1 MRNYLHQRSKSL
13 LAFAVGL
20 TILSSSFAGEVYADE
35 EFYYQGSDL
44 ATADG
49 KTTWN
54 DDTQTATL
62 HADRSINSNLNWS
75 YYTFGINSH
84 SFSDGIH
91 DHLGTGQFA
100 SLGTTKN
107 INPYDYY
114 DVNFSNNSYTV
125 AGELD
130 VKNVDGKEIIT
141 PMHNLTLSGD
151 IIATLNNKLAVQNLA
166 KLEITKGTYG
176 LDVTYGYKTGTET
189 GTEIANGGLYLSNI
203 KNVDISGTVSAIYS
217 DARGNVSLSNI
228 GTLKLASNINRVSE
242 HKGSLPAT
250 EDNTITC
257 HYGSIV
263 NINAKDTTITS
274 TGRAILATAH
284 NVDNINVLETSWG
297 TDTPWPQVNI
307 NSDTLTIKA
316 ATSGPTAAA
325 VYSDTGAIVN
335 LGSADKKIKILKFDQ
350 YQDEQGKKIYANMNL
365 YSNGYIYEEN
375 NANRYNRYSGTI
387 AAGKTADDYILHQSQ
402 INVYAENAEFNAN
415 TNAINARNNA
425 LINVNADNAVI
436 NNNYGNVATVSSSG
450 GSTVTLTS
458 DDLTITNHNTNYL
471 KDADVI
477 DAKDAKVAIGSGGVV
492 NPSRQDLVEDYSG
505 TVDKAGDIIINAN
518 KKLTVDGNIIIDAKP
533 GTAAGNSI
541 SINKDNTTALVNIT
555 GDIYTNNGN
564 EVHLSLG
571 DGSAAGQN
579 GNAAGRQAARSTLT
593 GAILDAA
600 STATGFSFSNANFSE
615 KGTNLTMN
623 SAAWNVTADSEVAN
637 VVMDGNSII
646 DLTQRN
652 EATTVDMAG
661 SSTHDHNFQKLKIN
675 NLSGNGTIKIDYDD
689 SRTSTDGSTADKLF
703 INNHS
708 GTHCLYLNEVNGAA
722 KLTGKAEDTVLVSVV
737 NEKGD
742 FKAASDDNL
751 TWNIYALNKKD
762 SATEGYTTDWYLAKN
777 TNPTPPPKGPT
788 RAEAGTIKAHNMSY
802 YLWRDQSER
811 LTERLGITCFDE
823 ERAGVW
829 TRMSNSSISGSGIY
843 GSDAK
848 VKTYTIGYDFKHN
861 SDEQLT
867 AADAKKT
874 RDFSGL
880 AFTYIKGSSSMNGY
894 QVSDALQVAGG
905 RSDIRGG
912 ALTAYHT
919 HTSKSGSYADYV
931 LRYSSYDND
940 FKLDG
945 VNGSAKSHGL
955 QASAEYGHR
964 LENDHGLFVTPNAQ
978 LMLGRLYNKTF
989 TTSNGVH
996 VANDH
1001 LNSAILSMG
1010 VDVGQTLGDQ
1020 SQVYAKVRYNT
1031 ELGDRVSAA
1040 FYKNDASAFCNG
1052 DSNGS
1057 WWEYGLG
1064 FDLKAGHASH
1074 LFMDAER
1081 AGGSG
1086 FSKDWSWRIGA
1097 RFDF

>member
-20 TILSSSFAGEVYADE
+20 TILSSSFAGEVEAATRE

-44 ATADG
+44 ATDDG
-49 KTTWN
+49 ATTWDN
-54 DDTQTATL
+54 KNKTATL
-62 HADRSINSNLNWS
+62 HADRSIYRSFEWS
-75 YYTFGINSH
+75 YNTFGINSH
-84 SFSDGIH
+84 ADSNGLSYA
-91 DHLGTGQFA
+91 QFA
-100 SLGTTKN
+100 SLGTTK
-107 INPYDYY
+107 YFD
-114 DVNFSNNSYTV
+114 SHSYTV
-125 AGELD
+125 DGEVE
-130 VKNVDGKEIIT
+130 VKFDGEKET
-141 PMHNLTLSGD
+141 KNPKFKLTLFGD
-151 IIATLNNKLAVQNLA
+151 IIASLTKNLTVKNLSELN
-166 KLEITKGTYG
+166 ITNGTYG
-176 LDVTYGYKTGTET
+176 LDSNYGNDNTE
-189 GTEIANGGLYLSNI
+189 GGLYLDNI
-203 KNVDISGTVSAIYS
+203 TKVNISGTVSAIYS
-217 DARGNVSLSNI
+217 DTRGKIELNNI
-228 GTLKLASNINRVSE
+228 GTLNLASNINRVSE
-242 HKGSLPAT
+242 YRGLLPAT

-257 HYGSIV
+257 GYGSIV
-263 NINAKDTTITS
+263 NIDAQNTTITS

-284 NVDNINVLETSWG
+284 NIDKINEYEDGNWETN
-297 TDTPWPQVNI
+297 TPWPQVNI
-307 NSDTLTIKA
+307 NSETLTIAA

-335 LGSADKKIKILKFDQ
+335 LGSADKKIQQLTFVKDA
-350 YQDEQGKKIYANMNL
+350 GANMNL
-365 YSNGYIYEEN
+365 YSSSYIYKLEKTGT
-375 NANRYNRYSGTI
+375 YDRYSDTI
-387 AAGKTADDYILHQSQ
+387 PTVNYKQENLHQSQ

-436 NNNYGNVATVSSSG
+436 NSNYGNVATVSSSG

-458 DDLTITNHNTNYL
+458 DDLAITNNNTNYL
-471 KDADVI
+471 KDAQVVA
-477 DAKDAKVAIGSGGVV
+477 AKKAKVAIGSGGIV
-492 NPSRQDLVEDYSG
+492 NPSRQDLVEDYGG
-505 TVDKAGDIIINAN
+505 TVDNAGDLIINAN
-518 KKLTVDGNIIIDAKP
+518 KKLTVDGNIIIDAQSA
-533 GTAAGNSI
+533 TAAGNSI

-555 GDIYTNNGN
+555 GDIYTNKGN
-564 EVHLSLG
+564 EVHLTLG

-579 GNAAGRQAARSTLT
+579 GSTAGRQAGRSTLT
-593 GAILDAA
+593 GTILDAA
-600 STATGFSFSNANFSE
+600 STAANFSFSDTSFSK
-615 KGTNLTMN
+615 KGTNLKMN
-623 SAAWNVTADSEVAN
+623 SATWNVTADSEVAK
-637 VVMDGNSII
+637 VEMTGSSII

-652 EATTVDMAG
+652 ETATVDMAG
-661 SSTHDHNFQKLKIN
+661 SSTIGRTHDHDFQKLKIN
-675 NLSGNGTIKIDYDD
+675 NLSGSGTIRMDYDD
-689 SRTSTDGSTADKLF
+689 SQSSTDGSTADKLF
-703 INNHS
+703 INTHS
-708 GTHCLYLNEVNGAA
+708 GTHCLYLNEVTGATS
-722 KLTGKAEDTVLVSVV
+722 LTGNAKDTVLVSVV
-737 NEKGD
+737 NESGD

-751 TWNIYALNKKD
+751 TWNIYTLNKKD
-762 SATEGYTTDWYLAKN
+762 STTEGYTTDWYLAKN
-777 TNPTPPPKGPT
+777 TNPTPAPQGPT
-788 RAEAGTIKAHNMSY
+788 RAEAGTLKAHNMSY

-811 LTERLGITCFDE
+811 LTKRLGITCFDE

-829 TRMSNSSISGSGIY
+829 TKMSNSSISGSGIY

-919 HTSKSGSYADYV
+919 HTSQSGSYADYV

-945 VNGSAKSHGL
+945 ANGSAKSHGL
-955 QASAEYGHR
+955 QASAEYGWR
-964 LENDHGLFVTPNAQ
+964 LENDRGLFVAPNAQ
-978 LMLGRLYNKTF
+978 LTLGRLYNKAF

-996 VANDH
+996 VASDH

>member
-1 MRNYLHQRSKSL
+1 MKNYLHQRSKSL

-35 EFYYQGSDL
+35 GYIDWNDL
-44 ATADG
+44 KNDSN
-49 KTTWN
+49 TTWTEDKTYYEGGDLKLTKN
-54 DDTQTATL
+54 NVTLNENKNISSNGNISLADDNTNSYIVAGATK
-62 HADRSINSNLNWS
+62 SIDLTFQGDIWSTCDNEMTIKNLN
-75 YYTFGINSH
+75 T
-84 SFSDGIH
+84 
-91 DHLGTGQFA
+91 LQ
-100 SLGTTKN
+100 
-107 INPYDYY
+107 
-114 DVNFSNNSYTV
+114 
-125 AGELD
+125 
-130 VKNVDGKEIIT
+130 IT
-141 PMHNLTLSGD
+141 N
-151 IIATLNNKLAVQNLA
+151 
-166 KLEITKGTYG
+166 GTYG
-176 LDVTYGYKTGTET
+176 LLANFGNWRGERWTNTEN
-189 GTEIANGGLYLSNI
+189 NGGIHLSDI
-203 KNVDISGTVSAIYS
+203 TTVDISTTKRAIC
-217 DARGNVSLSNI
+217 SNI
-228 GTLKLASNINRVSE
+228 LGKIDLNNITNLKLASEN
-242 HKGSLPAT
+242 
-250 EDNTITC
+250 NTIYC
-257 HYGSIV
+257 GYGGLVDIS
-263 NINAKDTTITS
+263 AKNTTITS
-274 TGRAILATAH
+274 NGRAILASTGNAKTIYTWH
-284 NVDNINVLETSWG
+284 DGSLET
-297 TDTPWPQVNI
+297 DCPLPVVNI
-307 NSDTLTIKA
+307 KTDTLTIAA
-316 ATSGPTAAA
+316 ATSGKTAAA
-325 VYSDTGAIVN
+325 VYSDPGATIN
-335 LGSADKKIKILKFDQ
+335 LGSADKKIKQLTFVKDA
-350 YQDEQGKKIYANMNL
+350 GANMNL
-365 YSNGYIYEEN
+365 YSDSHIYEDQRYTQYDSN
-375 NANRYNRYSGTI
+375 NPYAYYGRYSDNLPNDE
-387 AAGKTADDYILHQSQ
+387 TAQYYKLYQSQ

-415 TNAINARNNA
+415 TNAINAYNKA
-425 LINVNADNAVI
+425 LIYVNADTATI
-436 NNNYGNVATVSSSG
+436 NSKYATVVAG
-450 GSTVTLTS
+450 AGATVTIEGK
-458 DDLTITNHNTNYL
+458 DLTINNTNCL
-471 KDADVI
+471 NNAQVVD
-477 DAKDAKVAIGSGGVV
+477 DAKVAIGSGGLL
-492 NPSRQDLVEDYSG
+492 NPSEYGDTSVN
-505 TVDKAGDIIINAN
+505 AGDIVINAN
-518 KKLTVDGNIIIDAKP
+518 NKLTINGNIVINANPDA
-533 GTAAGNSI
+533 AAGNSI

-579 GNAAGRQAARSTLT
+579 GSTAGRQAGRSTLT

-600 STATGFSFSNANFSE
+600 STAANFSFSDTSFSE
-615 KGTNLTMN
+615 KGTNLKLN
-623 SAAWNVTADSEVAN
+623 SATWNVTADSEVAK
-637 VVMDGNSII
+637 VDMTGSSII
-646 DLTQRN
+646 DLTQHN

-661 SSTHDHNFQKLKIN
+661 SSTRDHSFQKLKIN
-675 NLSGNGTIKIDYDD
+675 NLSGSGTIKMDYDD

-708 GTHCLYLNEVNGAA
+708 GTHCLYLNEVNGTAT
-722 KLTGKAEDTVLVSVV
+722 LTGKAEDTVLVSVV
-737 NEKGD
+737 NESGD

-751 TWNIYALNKKD
+751 TWNIYSLNSKE
-762 SATEGYTTDWYLAKN
+762 STTEGYKTDWYLTKN
-777 TNPTPPPKGPT
+777 TNPTPSTQGPT
-788 RAEAGTIKAHNMSY
+788 RAEASTLKAHNMSY

-811 LTERLGITCFDE
+811 LTKRLGITCFDE

-829 TRMSNSSISGSGIY
+829 TKMSNSSISGSGIY

-867 AADAKKT
+867 TADAKKT

-919 HTSKSGSYADYV
+919 HTSQSGSYADYV

-978 LMLGRLYNKTF
+978 LTLGRLYNKAF
-989 TTSNGVH
+989 TISNGVH
-996 VANDH
+996 VASDH

-1010 VDVGQTLGDQ
+1010 VDVGQNIGEQ

-1040 FYKNDASAFCNG
+1040 FYQGDASAFCNG

>member
-20 TILSSSFAGEVYADE
+20 TILSSSFAGEVYADDCY
-35 EFYYQGSDL
+35 FSGSDMYN
-44 ATADG
+44 DG
-49 KTTWN
+49 TTNW
-54 DDTQTATL
+54 DEETQTATL
-62 HADRSINSNLNWS
+62 TDNKTVGFLYHYSKTWGSQSANNDKQGQCASLVS
-75 YYTFGINSH
+75 YY
-84 SFSDGIH
+84 
-91 DHLGTGQFA
+91 
-100 SLGTTKN
+100 
-107 INPYDYY
+107 NPYNVVGAD
-114 DVNFSNNSYTV
+114 NKLIKF
-125 AGELD
+125 EL
-130 VKNVDGKEIIT
+130 G
-141 PMHNLTLSGD
+141 GD
-151 IIATLNNKLAVQNLA
+151 IIAIQNNKLTVD
-166 KLEITKGTYG
+166 KLDTLTITNGTYG
-176 LDVTYGYKTGTET
+176 LFANYGYKTET
-189 GTEIANGGLYLSNI
+189 DTGKGGLYLSNI
-203 KNVDISGTVSAIYS
+203 KNVDISGTLSAIYS
-217 DARGNVSLSNI
+217 DVKGNVTLSNI
-228 GTLKLASNINRVSE
+228 GTLNLKSDFTHALEDYGKN
-242 HKGSLPAT
+242 LTAT
-250 EDNTITC
+250 EDNTIIC
-257 HYGSIV
+257 DYGSIV
-263 NINAKDTTITS
+263 NINVKDTTITS

-492 NPSRQDLVEDYSG
+492 NPSRQDLVEDYGG

-593 GAILDAA
+593 GAILDTA

-675 NLSGNGTIKIDYDD
+675 NLSGNGTIKMDYDD

-708 GTHCLYLNEVNGAA
+708 GTHCLYLNEVNGVAT
-722 KLTGKAEDTVLVSVV
+722 LTGSAENTVLVSVV
-737 NEKGD
+737 HENGD

-751 TWNIYALNKKD
+751 SWNIYELNKKQ
-762 SATEGYTTDWYLAKN
+762 STTTGYNIDWYLAKN
-777 TNPTPPPKGPT
+777 TNPTPAPQGPT
-788 RAEAGTIKAHNMSY
+788 RAEAATLKAHNMSY

-880 AFTYIKGSSSMNGY
+880 AFTYTKGSSSMNGY

-919 HTSKSGSYADYV
+919 HTSQSGSYADYV

-955 QASAEYGHR
+955 QASAEYGCR

-978 LMLGRLYNKTF
+978 FTLGRLYNKAF

-996 VANDH
+996 VASDH

>member
-20 TILSSSFAGEVYADE
+20 AILSSSLAGEVYAAE
-35 EFYYQGSDL
+35 CYYYGSDL
-44 ATADG
+44 ATDDST
-49 KTTWN
+49 TTW
-54 DDTQTATL
+54 DDETQTATL
-62 HADRSINSNLNWS
+62 HADRSIDRAFNYS
-75 YYTFGINSH
+75 YNFGSQTH
-84 SFSDGIH
+84 
-91 DHLGTGQFA
+91 TEGQFV
-100 SLGTTKN
+100 SLAGY
-107 INPYDYY
+107 NP
-114 DVNFSNNSYTV
+114 YTV
-125 AGELD
+125 AGATGKEKLTLYGD
-130 VKNVDGKEIIT
+130 IMSVMDNNVTVKNLDTLQIT
-141 PMHNLTLSGD
+141 N
-151 IIATLNNKLAVQNLA
+151 
-166 KLEITKGTYG
+166 GTYG
-176 LDVTYGYKTGTET
+176 LDASFGNDRGPVFTNPNN
-189 GTEIANGGLYLSNI
+189 NGGIHLSNI
-203 KNVDISGTVSAIYS
+203 KTVDISGTISAIYG
-217 DARGNVSLSNI
+217 DAMAKVELKDIDNLNLTSNI
-228 GTLKLASNINRVSE
+228 KRAADYGKYLTATADYTIYCDY
-242 HKGSLPAT
+242 GSLV
-250 EDNTITC
+250 DI
-257 HYGSIV
+257 S
-263 NINAKDTTITS
+263 AKNTTITS
-274 TGRAILATAH
+274 TGQAITAAAH
-284 NVDNINVLETSWG
+284 SAADINKMENAALET
-297 TDTPWPQVNI
+297 DYPLPKINI
-307 NSDTLTIKA
+307 NSETLTIAA
-316 ATSGPTAAA
+316 ATKGQTATA
-325 VYSDTGAIVN
+325 VYSDGGAIIN
-335 LGSADKKIKILKFDQ
+335 LGSADKKIQQLTFDKNA
-350 YQDEQGKKIYANMNL
+350 GANMNL
-365 YSNGYIYEEN
+365 YSDGYVYEEK
-375 NANRYNRYSGTI
+375 NANNYDRYSDSI
-387 AAGKTADDYILHQSQ
+387 AADKTTDDYILHQSQ
-402 INVYAENAEFNAN
+402 INVYAVKAEFNAN

-425 LINVNADNAVI
+425 LINVHADNSVI
-436 NNNYGNVATVSSSG
+436 NNNYGNLATVSSSG
-450 GSTVTLTS
+450 GSTVTIEG
-458 DDLTITNHNTNYL
+458 DDLTIANRNTHYL
-471 KDADVI
+471 KDANVI

-492 NPSRQDLVEDYSG
+492 NPSRQDLVEDYGG
-505 TVDKAGDIIINAN
+505 TIDKAGDIVITAN

-533 GTAAGNSI
+533 QVAGNSI

-564 EVHLSLG
+564 EVNLTLG
-571 DGSAAGQN
+571 DGSAASQN
-579 GNAAGRQAARSTLT
+579 GNAAGRQAGRSTLT
-593 GAILDAA
+593 GKILDAA
-600 STATGFSFSNANFSE
+600 STTEGFSFSDANFSG
-615 KGTNLTMN
+615 KGTNLKMKDAT
-623 SAAWNVTADSEVAN
+623 WNVTANSEVAN
-637 VVMDGNSII
+637 VEMTGSSII

-661 SSTHDHNFQKLKIN
+661 SSNFQKLKIN
-675 NLSGNGTIKIDYDD
+675 SLTGSGTIRMDYDD
-689 SRTSTDGSTADKLF
+689 SKTSTDGSTADKLF

-708 GTHCLYLNEVNGAA
+708 GTHCLYLNEVNGATS
-722 KLTGKAEDTVLVSVV
+722 LTGNAKDTVLVSVV
-737 NEKGD
+737 NESGD

-751 TWNIYALNKKD
+751 TWNIYALNSKE

-777 TNPTPPPKGPT
+777 TNSTPAPKDPT
-788 RAEAGTIKAHNMSY
+788 RDEAGTIKAHNMNY

-811 LTERLGITCFDE
+811 LTKRLGITCFDE

-829 TRMSNSSISGSGIY
+829 TKMSNSSISGSGIY

-861 SDEQLT
+861 SDEHLT

-894 QVSDALQVAGG
+894 KVSDALQVSGG

-919 HTSKSGSYADYV
+919 HTSQSGSYADYV

-955 QASAEYGHR
+955 QTSAEYGCR

-978 LMLGRLYNKTF
+978 FTLGRLYNKAF

-996 VANDH
+996 VASNH

-1064 FDLKAGHASH
+1064 FDIKAGHASH

>member
-1 MRNYLHQRSKSL
+1 MTLWEYLLKQGRKTNSMKNYLHQRSKSL

-20 TILSSSFAGEVYADE
+20 SILSSSFAGEVYAE
-35 EFYYQGSDL
+35 EYFYQGSDL
-44 ATADG
+44 AANDG
-49 KTTWN
+49 STTW
-54 DDTQTATL
+54 DDVTQTATL
-62 HADRSINSNLNWS
+62 KADRSIDSTLSWS
-75 YYTFGINSH
+75 YYTFGIDSH
-84 SFSDGIH
+84 PLPDSQLDY
-91 DHLGTGQFA
+91 LGTGQFA
-100 SLGTTKN
+100 SLGTTKT
-107 INPYDYY
+107 INGTYFD
-114 DVNFSNNSYTV
+114 SHSYTV
-125 AGELD
+125 DGE
-130 VKNVDGKEIIT
+130 VNVEIKDGKEIKK
-141 PMHNLTLSGD
+141 PKFNLTLSGD
-151 IIATLNNKLAVQNLA
+151 IIATLNNKLTVQNLA

-176 LDVTYGYKTGTET
+176 LDATYGYKTGTET
-189 GTEIANGGLYLSNI
+189 GTEIPKGGLYLSNI
-203 KNVDISGTVSAIYS
+203 KNIDISGTVSAIYS
-217 DARGNVSLSNI
+217 DARGNVTLNNI
-228 GTLKLASNINRVSE
+228 GTLKLASDINRISG

-257 HYGSIV
+257 NYGSIV
-263 NINAKDTTITS
+263 NINATNTTITS

-284 NVDNINVLETSWG
+284 SVDNINHLEQG
-297 TDTPWPQVNI
+297 IYETDTPWPQVNI
-307 NSDTLTIKA
+307 NSNTLTIAA
-316 ATSGPTAAA
+316 ATNGPTTAA
-325 VYSDTGAIVN
+325 VYSDKGAIIN
-335 LGSADKKIKILKFDQ
+335 LVCTTKDDKIGQLIFD
-350 YQDEQGKKIYANMNL
+350 ENAGANMNL
-365 YSNGYIYEEN
+365 YSSSYIYEEKY
-375 NANRYNRYSGTI
+375 ASRDDRYSATI
-387 AAGKTADDYILHQSQ
+387 PDGKTANDYILHQSQ
-402 INVYAENAEFNAN
+402 INVYAVKAEFNAN
-415 TNAINARNNA
+415 TNAINAHDKA

-436 NNNYGNVATVSSSG
+436 NSNYGNVATVAASVG
-450 GSTVTLTS
+450 ATVTIKGN
-458 DDLTITNHNTNYL
+458 DLAITNKNTGYL
-471 KDADVI
+471 KEAQVVEKE
-477 DAKDAKVAIGSGGVV
+477 DAKIAIGSGGFL
-492 NPSRQDLVEDYSG
+492 NPSRADLVEEYG
-505 TVDKAGDIIINAN
+505 QKEVNA
-518 KKLTVDGNIIIDAKP
+518 GNIVIKANNKLAINGNIVIKANPDA
-533 GTAAGNSI
+533 TAGNSI
-541 SINKDNTTALVNIT
+541 SINKGNDTALVNIT
-555 GDIYTNNGN
+555 GDIYTNNDN

-571 DGSAAGQN
+571 DGSAASQN
-579 GNAAGRQAARSTLT
+579 GNAAGRQAGRSTLI

-600 STATGFSFSNANFSE
+600 STAEGFSFSDTSFST
-615 KGTNLTMN
+615 KGTNLKMKDAT
-623 SAAWNVTADSEVAN
+623 WNVTADS
-637 VVMDGNSII
+637 D
-646 DLTQRN
+646 
-652 EATTVDMAG
+652 ATTVDMAG
-661 SSTHDHNFQKLKIN
+661 SSIINLAHDHSFQKLKIN
-675 NLSGNGTIKIDYDD
+675 NLTGSGTIRMDYDD
-689 SRTSTDGSTADKLF
+689 SKTSADGSTADKLF

-708 GTHCLYLNEVNGAA
+708 GTHCLYLNEVNGATS
-722 KLTGKAEDTVLVSVV
+722 LTGNAKDTVLVSVV
-737 NEKGD
+737 NESGD

-751 TWNIYALNKKD
+751 TWNIYALNSKE

-777 TNPTPPPKGPT
+777 TNPTPATKDPT
-788 RAEAGTIKAHNMSY
+788 RDEAGTIKAHNMNY

-811 LTERLGITCFDE
+811 LTKRLGITCFDE

-829 TRMSNSSISGSGIY
+829 TKMSNSSISGSGIY
-843 GSDAK
+843 GSYAK

-861 SDEQLT
+861 SDERLT

-894 QVSDALQVAGG
+894 QVNDTLEVAGG

-919 HTSKSGSYADYV
+919 HTSQSGSYADYV

-978 LMLGRLYNKTF
+978 FTLGRLYNKAF

-996 VANDH
+996 VASDH

-1010 VDVGQTLGDQ
+1010 VDVGQTLGNQ

-1040 FYKNDASAFCNG
+1040 FYKNNASAFCNG

>member
-1 MRNYLHQRSKSL
+1 MKNYLHQRSKSL

-20 TILSSSFAGEVYADE
+20 SILSSSFAGEVYAE
-35 EFYYQGSDL
+35 EYFYQGSDL
-44 ATADG
+44 AANDG
-49 KTTWN
+49 STTW
-54 DDTQTATL
+54 DDVTQTATL
-62 HADRSINSNLNWS
+62 KADRSIDSTLSWS
-75 YYTFGINSH
+75 YYTFGIDSH
-84 SFSDGIH
+84 PLPDSQLDY
-91 DHLGTGQFA
+91 LGTGQFA
-100 SLGTTKN
+100 SLGTTKT
-107 INPYDYY
+107 INGTYFD
-114 DVNFSNNSYTV
+114 SHSYTV
-125 AGELD
+125 DGE
-130 VKNVDGKEIIT
+130 VNVEIKDGKEIKK
-141 PMHNLTLSGD
+141 PKFNLTLSGD
-151 IIATLNNKLAVQNLA
+151 IIATLNNKLTVQNLA

-176 LDVTYGYKTGTET
+176 LDATYGYKTGTET
-189 GTEIANGGLYLSNI
+189 GTEIPKGGLYLSNI
-203 KNVDISGTVSAIYS
+203 KNIDISGTVSAIYS
-217 DARGNVSLSNI
+217 DARGNVTLNNI
-228 GTLKLASNINRVSE
+228 GTLKLASDINRISE

-257 HYGSIV
+257 NYGSIV
-263 NINAKDTTITS
+263 NINATNTTITS

-284 NVDNINVLETSWG
+284 SVDNINHLEQG
-297 TDTPWPQVNI
+297 IYETDTPWPQVNI
-307 NSDTLTIKA
+307 NSNTLTIAA
-316 ATSGPTAAA
+316 ATNGPTAAA
-325 VYSDTGAIVN
+325 VYSDKGAIIN
-335 LGSADKKIKILKFDQ
+335 LVCTTKDDKIGQLIFD
-350 YQDEQGKKIYANMNL
+350 ENAGANMNL
-365 YSNGYIYEEN
+365 YSSSYIYEEKY
-375 NANRYNRYSGTI
+375 ASRDDRYSATI
-387 AAGKTADDYILHQSQ
+387 PDGKTANDYILHQSQ
-402 INVYAENAEFNAN
+402 INVYAVKAEFNAN
-415 TNAINARNNA
+415 TNAINAHDKA

-436 NNNYGNVATVSSSG
+436 NSNYGNVATVAASVG
-450 GSTVTLTS
+450 ATVTIKGN
-458 DDLTITNHNTNYL
+458 DLAITNKNTGYL
-471 KDADVI
+471 KEAQVVEKE
-477 DAKDAKVAIGSGGVV
+477 DAKIAIGSGGFL
-492 NPSRQDLVEDYSG
+492 NPSRADLVEEYG
-505 TVDKAGDIIINAN
+505 QKEVNA
-518 KKLTVDGNIIIDAKP
+518 GNIVIKANNKLAINGNIVIKANPDA
-533 GTAAGNSI
+533 TAGNSI
-541 SINKDNTTALVNIT
+541 SINKGNDTALVNIT
-555 GDIYTNNGN
+555 GDIYTNNDN

-571 DGSAAGQN
+571 DGSAASQN
-579 GNAAGRQAARSTLT
+579 GNAAGRQAGRSTLI

-600 STATGFSFSNANFSE
+600 STAEGFSFSDTSFST
-615 KGTNLTMN
+615 KGTNLKMKD
-623 SAAWNVTADSEVAN
+623 AIWNVTADS
-637 VVMDGNSII
+637 D
-646 DLTQRN
+646 
-652 EATTVDMAG
+652 ATTVDMAG
-661 SSTHDHNFQKLKIN
+661 SSIINLAHDHSFQKLKIN
-675 NLSGNGTIKIDYDD
+675 NLTGSGTIRMDYDD
-689 SRTSTDGSTADKLF
+689 SKTSADGSTADKLF

-708 GTHCLYLNEVNGAA
+708 GTHCLYLNEVNGATS
-722 KLTGKAEDTVLVSVV
+722 LTGNAKDTVLVSVV
-737 NEKGD
+737 NESGD

-751 TWNIYALNKKD
+751 TWNIYALNSKE

-777 TNPTPPPKGPT
+777 TNPTPATKDPT
-788 RAEAGTIKAHNMSY
+788 RDEAGTIKAHNMNY

-811 LTERLGITCFDE
+811 LTKRLGITCFDE

-829 TRMSNSSISGSGIY
+829 TKMSNSSISGSGIY
-843 GSDAK
+843 GSYAK

-861 SDEQLT
+861 SDERLT

-894 QVSDALQVAGG
+894 QVNDTLEVAGG

-919 HTSKSGSYADYV
+919 HTSQSGSYADYV

-978 LMLGRLYNKTF
+978 FTLGRLYNKAF

-996 VANDH
+996 VASDH

-1010 VDVGQTLGDQ
+1010 VDVGQTLGNQ

-1040 FYKNDASAFCNG
+1040 FYKNNASAFCNG

>member
-1 MRNYLHQRSKSL
+1 MTNYLQQRSKSL

-20 TILSSSFAGEVYADE
+20 TILSSSLAGEVYAAE
-35 EFYYQGSDL
+35 CYYYGSDL
-44 ATADG
+44 ATDDST
-49 KTTWN
+49 TTW
-54 DDTQTATL
+54 DDETQTATL
-62 HADRSINSNLNWS
+62 HADRSIDRAFNYS
-75 YYTFGINSH
+75 YNFGSQSH
-84 SFSDGIH
+84 
-91 DHLGTGQFA
+91 TEGQFV
-100 SLGTTKN
+100 SLAGF
-107 INPYDYY
+107 NP
-114 DVNFSNNSYTV
+114 YTV
-125 AGELD
+125 AGATGKEKLTLYGD
-130 VKNVDGKEIIT
+130 IMSVMDNNVTVKNLDTLQIT
-141 PMHNLTLSGD
+141 N
-151 IIATLNNKLAVQNLA
+151 
-166 KLEITKGTYG
+166 GTYG
-176 LDVTYGYKTGTET
+176 LDANFGNDRGPVFTNPNN
-189 GTEIANGGLYLSNI
+189 NGGIHLSNI
-203 KNVDISGTVSAIYS
+203 KTVDISGTVSAIYS
-217 DARGNVSLSNI
+217 DAMAKVELKDIDNLNLTSNI
-228 GTLKLASNINRVSE
+228 KRVADYG
-242 HKGSLPAT
+242 KYITATADYTIYCDYGSLI
-250 EDNTITC
+250 DI
-257 HYGSIV
+257 S
-263 NINAKDTTITS
+263 AKNTTITS
-274 TGRAILATAH
+274 TGQAITAAAH
-284 NVDNINVLETSWG
+284 NAAYINGLENASWETDFPLPVINIK
-297 TDTPWPQVNI
+297 
-307 NSDTLTIKA
+307 SDTLTIAA

-325 VYSDTGAIVN
+325 VYSDAGATIN
-335 LGSADKKIKILKFDQ
+335 LGSADKKIKQLTFVKDA
-350 YQDEQGKKIYANMNL
+350 GANMNL
-365 YSNGYIYEEN
+365 YSDGYIYEDKDHS
-375 NANRYNRYSGTI
+375 RYDRYSDTI

-402 INVYAENAEFNAN
+402 INVYAEYAEFNAN

-425 LINVNADNAVI
+425 LINVNAENAVI

-450 GSTVTLTS
+450 GSTVTIEG

-471 KDADVI
+471 KDANVI
-477 DAKDAKVAIGSGGVV
+477 DAKDAKVAIGSGGIV
-492 NPSRQDLVEDYSG
+492 NPSRQDLVEDYGG

-533 GTAAGNSI
+533 ATAAGNSI
-541 SINKDNTTALVNIT
+541 KINKDNTTALVNIT

-571 DGSAAGQN
+571 DGSAAKQDS
-579 GNAAGRQAARSTLT
+579 NATGRQAGRSTLT

-600 STATGFSFSNANFSE
+600 STATDFSFSDTSFSE
-615 KGTNLTMN
+615 KGTNLKMKDAT
-623 SAAWNVTADSEVAN
+623 WNVTADSEVAN
-637 VVMDGNSII
+637 VEMAGNSII
-646 DLTQRN
+646 DLTQHN
-652 EATTVDMAG
+652 EAATVDMAG
-661 SSTHDHNFQKLKIN
+661 SSTIGRTHDHDFQKLKIN
-675 NLSGNGTIKIDYDD
+675 KLSGSGTIKLDYDD
-689 SRTSTDGSTADKLF
+689 SQSSTDGSTADKLF
-703 INNHS
+703 INNHN
-708 GTHCLYLNEVNGAA
+708 GTHCLYLNEVNGATS
-722 KLTGKAEDTVLVSVV
+722 LTGNAEGTVLVSVV
-737 NEKGD
+737 NESGD

-751 TWNIYALNKKD
+751 TWNIYELNKKE
-762 SATEGYTTDWYLAKN
+762 STTTGYTTDWYLAKN

-788 RAEAGTIKAHNMSY
+788 RDEAGTIKAHNMNY

-811 LTERLGITCFDE
+811 LTKRLGITCFDE

-829 TRMSNSSISGSGIY
+829 TRMSNSDISGSGIY

-861 SDEQLT
+861 SDEHLT
-867 AADAKKT
+867 AANAKKT

-880 AFTYIKGSSSMNGY
+880 AFTYIKGSSSMDGY
-894 QVSDALQVAGG
+894 KVSDALQVAGG

-919 HTSKSGSYADYV
+919 HTSQSGSYADYV

-964 LENDHGLFVTPNAQ
+964 LENNHGLFVTPNAQ
-978 LMLGRLYNKTF
+978 FTLGRLYNKAF

-996 VANDH
+996 VASDH

-1010 VDVGQTLGDQ
+1010 VDVGQNIGDQ

-1040 FYKNDASAFCNG
+1040 FYKGVKSDFCNG

-1064 FDLKAGHASH
+1064 FDIKAGHASH

-1081 AGGSG
+1081 ASGSG

>member
-20 TILSSSFAGEVYADE
+20 TILSSSFAGEVYADDCY
-35 EFYYQGSDL
+35 FSGSDMYN
-44 ATADG
+44 DG
-49 KTTWN
+49 TTNW
-54 DDTQTATL
+54 DEETQTATL
-62 HADRSINSNLNWS
+62 TDNKTVGFLYHYSKTWGSQSANNDKQGQCASLVS
-75 YYTFGINSH
+75 YY
-84 SFSDGIH
+84 
-91 DHLGTGQFA
+91 
-100 SLGTTKN
+100 
-107 INPYDYY
+107 NPYN
-114 DVNFSNNSYTV
+114 VVGANNKLIKF
-125 AGELD
+125 EL
-130 VKNVDGKEIIT
+130 G
-141 PMHNLTLSGD
+141 GD
-151 IIATLNNKLAVQNLA
+151 IIAIQNNKLTVD
-166 KLEITKGTYG
+166 KLDTLTITNGTYG
-176 LDVTYGYKTGTET
+176 LFANYGYKTET
-189 GTEIANGGLYLSNI
+189 DTGKGGLYLSNI
-203 KNVDISGTVSAIYS
+203 KNVDISGTLSAIYS
-217 DARGNVSLSNI
+217 DVKGNVTLSNI
-228 GTLKLASNINRVSE
+228 GTLNLKSDFTHALEDYGKN
-242 HKGSLPAT
+242 LTAT
-250 EDNTITC
+250 EDNTIIC
-257 HYGSIV
+257 DYGSIV

-316 ATSGPTAAA
+316 ATSGPTAA

-492 NPSRQDLVEDYSG
+492 NPSRQDLVEDYGG

-593 GAILDAA
+593 GTILDAA

-646 DLTQRN
+646 DLKQRN

-675 NLSGNGTIKIDYDD
+675 NLSGSGTIKMDYDD

-751 TWNIYALNKKD
+751 SWNIYALNKKD

-829 TRMSNSSISGSGIY
+829 TKMSNSSISGSGIY

-861 SDEQLT
+861 SDERLT

-894 QVSDALQVAGG
+894 QVNDTLQVAGG

-919 HTSKSGSYADYV
+919 HSSKSGSYADYV

-940 FKLDG
+940 FKMDG
-945 VNGSAKSHGL
+945 VNGNAKSHGL
-955 QASAEYGHR
+955 QASAEYGCR

-978 LMLGRLYNKTF
+978 FTLGRLYNKAF

-996 VANDH
+996 VASDH

-1010 VDVGQTLGDQ
+1010 VDVGQTLGGQ

>member
-1 MRNYLHQRSKSL
+1 MKNYLHQRSKSL
-13 LAFAVGL
+13 LAFAIGL
-20 TILSSSFAGEVYADE
+20 TILSSSFSGEVNAAE
-35 EFYYQGSDL
+35 CYYYGWDMANDS
-44 ATADG
+44 T
-49 KTTWN
+49 TTWN
-54 DDTQTATL
+54 DETNTATL
-62 HADRSINSNLNWS
+62 NADRSINRAFNYS
-75 YYTFGINSH
+75 YNFGSQSH
-84 SFSDGIH
+84 
-91 DHLGTGQFA
+91 TEGQFV
-100 SLGTTKN
+100 SLAGY
-107 INPYDYY
+107 NP
-114 DVNFSNNSYTV
+114 YTV
-125 AGELD
+125 AGATGNE
-130 VKNVDGKEIIT
+130 K
-141 PMHNLTLSGD
+141 LTLYGD
-151 IIATLNNKLAVQNLA
+151 IMSVMNNKLTVENLDT
-166 KLEITKGTYG
+166 LQITNGTYG
-176 LDVTYGYKTGTET
+176 LDASFGNDRGPVYTTD
-189 GTEIANGGLYLSNI
+189 GGINLNNI

-217 DARGNVSLSNI
+217 DAMAKVELKDIDN
-228 GTLKLASNINRVSE
+228 LKLTSNINRVADYGQYLTATADYTIYCDY
-242 HKGSLPAT
+242 GSLV
-250 EDNTITC
+250 DI
-257 HYGSIV
+257 S
-263 NINAKDTTITS
+263 AKNTTITS
-274 TGRAILATAH
+274 TGQAITAAAH
-284 NVDNINVLETSWG
+284 NAEYINGLENASWETDNPLPKI
-297 TDTPWPQVNI
+297 NI
-307 NSDTLTIKA
+307 NSETLTIAA
-316 ATSGPTAAA
+316 ATKGQTATA
-325 VYSDTGAIVN
+325 VYSDGGATIN
-335 LGSADKKIKILKFDQ
+335 LGRADKKIQQLTFDKNA
-350 YQDEQGKKIYANMNL
+350 GANINL
-365 YSNGYIYEEN
+365 YSDGYVYEEK
-375 NANRYNRYSGTI
+375 NANNYDRYSDSI

-415 TNAINARNNA
+415 TNAINARNYA

-450 GSTVTLTS
+450 GSTVTIES
-458 DDLTITNHNTNYL
+458 DNLTITNNNTNYL
-471 KDADVI
+471 KDAQVI

-492 NPSRQDLVEDYSG
+492 NPSRQDLVEDYG
-505 TVDKAGDIIINAN
+505 GNVDRAGDIVITAN

-533 GTAAGNSI
+533 QATSNSI
-541 SINKDNTTALVNIT
+541 SINKENTTALVNIT
-555 GDIYTNNGN
+555 GDIYTDKGN

-571 DGSAAGQN
+571 DGSAASQN
-579 GNAAGRQAARSTLT
+579 GNATGRQAGRSTLT
-593 GAILDAA
+593 GAILDAP
-600 STATGFSFSNANFSE
+600 STAAGFSFSDDSFST
-615 KGTNLTMN
+615 KGTNLNMKDAT
-623 SAAWNVTADSEVAN
+623 WNVTADSEVAD
-637 VVMDGNSII
+637 VK
-646 DLTQRN
+646 
-652 EATTVDMAG
+652 MAG
-661 SSTHDHNFQKLKIN
+661 SSTIGLTHDHGFQKLKIN
-675 NLSGNGTIKIDYDD
+675 NLSGNGTIRMDYDD
-689 SRTSTDGSTADKLF
+689 SKSSTDGSTADKLF
-703 INNHS
+703 INKHN
-708 GTHCLYLNEVNGAA
+708 GTHCLYLNEVHGA
-722 KLTGKAEDTVLVSVV
+722 KPTGSAEDTVLVSVV
-737 NEKGD
+737 NESGD

-751 TWNIYALNKKD
+751 TWNIYELNQKE
-762 SATEGYTTDWYLAKN
+762 STTTGYNIDWYLAKN
-777 TNPTPPPKGPT
+777 TNPTPAPQGPT
-788 RAEAGTIKAHNMSY
+788 RDEAGTIKAHNMNY

-811 LTERLGITCFDE
+811 LTKRLGITCFDE
-823 ERAGVW
+823 ERAGMW
-829 TRMSNSSISGSGIY
+829 TKMSNSDISGSGIY

-912 ALTAYHT
+912 SLTAYHT
-919 HTSKSGSYADYV
+919 HTSQSGSYADYV
-931 LRYSSYDND
+931 LHYSSYDND

-978 LMLGRLYNKTF
+978 LTLGRLYNKAF

-1040 FYKNDASAFCNG
+1040 FYKNDASAFCSG

>member
-1 MRNYLHQRSKSL
+1 M
-13 LAFAVGL
+13 G
-20 TILSSSFAGEVYADE
+20 
-35 EFYYQGSDL
+35 
-44 ATADG
+44 
-49 KTTWN
+49 TTK
-54 DDTQTATL
+54 
-62 HADRSINSNLNWS
+62 
-75 YYTFGINSH
+75 YFNSH
-84 SFSDGIH
+84 SYTVDGEKE
-91 DHLGTGQFA
+91 
-100 SLGTTKN
+100 TKN
-107 INPYDYY
+107 PK
-114 DVNFSNNSYTV
+114 F
-125 AGELD
+125 
-130 VKNVDGKEIIT
+130 K
-141 PMHNLTLSGD
+141 LTLFGD
-151 IIATLNNKLAVQNLA
+151 IIASLTKNLTVKNLSELN
-166 KLEITKGTYG
+166 ITNGTYG
-176 LDVTYGYKTGTET
+176 LDSNYGNDNTE
-189 GTEIANGGLYLSNI
+189 GGLYLDNI
-203 KNVDISGTVSAIYS
+203 TKVNISGTVSAIYG
-217 DARGNVSLSNI
+217 DTRGKIELNNI
-228 GTLKLASNINRVSE
+228 GTLNLASNINRVSE
-242 HKGSLPAT
+242 YRGLLPAT

-257 HYGSIV
+257 GYGSIV

-284 NVDNINVLETSWG
+284 SVDNINHLEEGIYETN
-297 TDTPWPQVNI
+297 TPWPQVNI

-492 NPSRQDLVEDYSG
+492 NPSRQDLVEDYGG

-555 GDIYTNNGN
+555 GDIYTNKGN
-564 EVHLSLG
+564 EVHLTLG

-579 GNAAGRQAARSTLT
+579 GSTAGRQAGRSTLT
-593 GAILDAA
+593 GTILDAA
-600 STATGFSFSNANFSE
+600 STAANFSFSDTSFSE
-615 KGTNLTMN
+615 KGTNLKMN
-623 SAAWNVTADSEVAN
+623 SATWNVTADSEVAK
-637 VVMDGNSII
+637 VEMTGSSII

-675 NLSGNGTIKIDYDD
+675 NLTGSGTIKMDYDD
-689 SRTSTDGSTADKLF
+689 SKTSTDGSTADKLF

-708 GTHCLYLNEVNGAA
+708 GTHCLYLNEVNGTTS
-722 KLTGKAEDTVLVSVV
+722 LTGKAEDTVLVSVLHE
-737 NEKGD
+737 NGN
-742 FKAASDDNL
+742 FQAASDDKL
-751 TWNIYALNKKD
+751 TWNIYTLNKKD
-762 SATEGYTTDWYLAKN
+762 STTEGYTTDWYLAKN
-777 TNPTPPPKGPT
+777 TNPIPAPQGPT
-788 RAEAGTIKAHNMSY
+788 RAEAGTLKAHNMSY

-811 LTERLGITCFDE
+811 LTKRLGITCFDE

-829 TRMSNSSISGSGIY
+829 TKMSNSSISGSGIY

-919 HTSKSGSYADYV
+919 HTSQSGSYADYV

-940 FKLDG
+940 FKLDSA
-945 VNGSAKSHGL
+945 NGSAKSHGL
-955 QASAEYGHR
+955 QASAEYGCR

-978 LMLGRLYNKTF
+978 LTLGRLYNKAF

-996 VANDH
+996 VASDH

-1010 VDVGQTLGDQ
+1010 VDVVQTLGDQ

-1040 FYKNDASAFCNG
+1040 FYQGDASSFCSG

>member
-1 MRNYLHQRSKSL
+1 M
-13 LAFAVGL
+13 
-20 TILSSSFAGEVYADE
+20 YADDCY
-35 EFYYQGSDL
+35 FSGSDMYN
-44 ATADG
+44 DG
-49 KTTWN
+49 TTNW
-54 DDTQTATL
+54 DEETQTATL
-62 HADRSINSNLNWS
+62 TDNKTVGFLYHYSKTWGSQSANNDKQGQCASLVS
-75 YYTFGINSH
+75 YY
-84 SFSDGIH
+84 
-91 DHLGTGQFA
+91 
-100 SLGTTKN
+100 
-107 INPYDYY
+107 NPYNVVGAD
-114 DVNFSNNSYTV
+114 NKLIKF
-125 AGELD
+125 EL
-130 VKNVDGKEIIT
+130 G
-141 PMHNLTLSGD
+141 GD
-151 IIATLNNKLAVQNLA
+151 IIAIQNNKLTVD
-166 KLEITKGTYG
+166 KLDTLTITNGTYG
-176 LDVTYGYKTGTET
+176 LFANYGYKTET
-189 GTEIANGGLYLSNI
+189 DTGKGGLYLSNI
-203 KNVDISGTVSAIYS
+203 KNVDISGTLSAIYS
-217 DARGNVSLSNI
+217 DVKGNVTLSNI
-228 GTLKLASNINRVSE
+228 GTLNLKSDFTHALEDYGKN
-242 HKGSLPAT
+242 LTAT
-250 EDNTITC
+250 EDNTIIC
-257 HYGSIV
+257 DYGSIV
-263 NINAKDTTITS
+263 NINVKDTTITS

-492 NPSRQDLVEDYSG
+492 NPSRQDLVEDYGG

-593 GAILDAA
+593 GAILDTA

-675 NLSGNGTIKIDYDD
+675 NLSGNGTIKMDYDD

-708 GTHCLYLNEVNGAA
+708 GTHCLYLNEVNGVAT
-722 KLTGKAEDTVLVSVV
+722 LTGSAENTVLVSVV
-737 NEKGD
+737 HENGD

-751 TWNIYALNKKD
+751 SWNIYELNKKQ
-762 SATEGYTTDWYLAKN
+762 STTTGYNIDWYLAKN
-777 TNPTPPPKGPT
+777 TNPTPAPQGPT
-788 RAEAGTIKAHNMSY
+788 RAEAATLKAHNMSY

-880 AFTYIKGSSSMNGY
+880 AFTYTKGSSSMNGY

-919 HTSKSGSYADYV
+919 HTSQSGSYADYV

-978 LMLGRLYNKTF
+978 FTLGRLYNKAF

-996 VANDH
+996 VASDH

>member
-20 TILSSSFAGEVYADE
+20 TILSSSFAGEVYADDCY
-35 EFYYQGSDL
+35 FSGSDMYN
-44 ATADG
+44 DG
-49 KTTWN
+49 TTNW
-54 DDTQTATL
+54 DEETQTATL
-62 HADRSINSNLNWS
+62 TDNKTVGFLYHYSKTWGSQSANNDKQGQCASLVS
-75 YYTFGINSH
+75 YY
-84 SFSDGIH
+84 
-91 DHLGTGQFA
+91 
-100 SLGTTKN
+100 
-107 INPYDYY
+107 NPYNVVGAD
-114 DVNFSNNSYTV
+114 NKLIKF
-125 AGELD
+125 EL
-130 VKNVDGKEIIT
+130 G
-141 PMHNLTLSGD
+141 GD
-151 IIATLNNKLAVQNLA
+151 IIAIQNNKLTVD
-166 KLEITKGTYG
+166 KLDTLTITNGTYG
-176 LDVTYGYKTGTET
+176 LFANYGYKTET
-189 GTEIANGGLYLSNI
+189 DTGKGGLYLSNI
-203 KNVDISGTVSAIYS
+203 KNVDISGTLSAIYS
-217 DARGNVSLSNI
+217 DVKGNVTLSNI
-228 GTLKLASNINRVSE
+228 GTLNLKSDFTHALEDYGKN
-242 HKGSLPAT
+242 LTAT
-250 EDNTITC
+250 EDNTIIC
-257 HYGSIV
+257 DYGSIV

-492 NPSRQDLVEDYSG
+492 NPSRQDLVEDYGG

-675 NLSGNGTIKIDYDD
+675 NLSGNGTIKMDYDD

-708 GTHCLYLNEVNGAA
+708 GTHCLYLNEVNGVAT
-722 KLTGKAEDTVLVSVV
+722 LTGSAENTVLVSVV
-737 NEKGD
+737 HENGD

-751 TWNIYALNKKD
+751 SWNIYELNKKQ
-762 SATEGYTTDWYLAKN
+762 STTTGYNIDWYLAKN

-829 TRMSNSSISGSGIY
+829 TKMSNSSISGSGIY

-861 SDEQLT
+861 SDERLT

-894 QVSDALQVAGG
+894 QVNDTLQVAGG

-919 HTSKSGSYADYV
+919 HTSQSGSYADYV

-955 QASAEYGHR
+955 QASAEYGCR

-978 LMLGRLYNKTF
+978 FTLGRLYNKAF

-996 VANDH
+996 VASDH

-1040 FYKNDASAFCNG
+1040 FYKNNASAFCNG

-1074 LFMDAER
+1074 LFLDAER

>member
-20 TILSSSFAGEVYADE
+20 TILSSSFAGEVYADDCY
-35 EFYYQGSDL
+35 FSGSDMYN
-44 ATADG
+44 DG
-49 KTTWN
+49 TTNW
-54 DDTQTATL
+54 DEETQTATL
-62 HADRSINSNLNWS
+62 TDNKTVGFLYHYSKTWGSQSANNDKQGQCASLVS
-75 YYTFGINSH
+75 YY
-84 SFSDGIH
+84 
-91 DHLGTGQFA
+91 
-100 SLGTTKN
+100 
-107 INPYDYY
+107 NPYNVVGAD
-114 DVNFSNNSYTV
+114 NKLIKF
-125 AGELD
+125 EL
-130 VKNVDGKEIIT
+130 G
-141 PMHNLTLSGD
+141 GD
-151 IIATLNNKLAVQNLA
+151 IIAIQNNKLTVD
-166 KLEITKGTYG
+166 KLDTLTITNGTYG
-176 LDVTYGYKTGTET
+176 LLANYGYKTET
-189 GTEIANGGLYLSNI
+189 DTGKGGLYLSNI
-203 KNVDISGTVSAIYS
+203 KNVDISGTLSAIYS
-217 DARGNVSLSNI
+217 DVKGNVTLSNI
-228 GTLKLASNINRVSE
+228 GTLNLKSDFTHALENYGKN
-242 HKGSLPAT
+242 LTAT
-250 EDNTITC
+250 EDNTIIC
-257 HYGSIV
+257 DYGSIV

-492 NPSRQDLVEDYSG
+492 NPSRQDLVEDYGG
-505 TVDKAGDIIINAN
+505 TVDKAGDIIITTN

-533 GTAAGNSI
+533 ATAAGNSI

-564 EVHLSLG
+564 EVHLSMG
-571 DGSAAGQN
+571 DGSAAKQDS
-579 GNAAGRQAARSTLT
+579 NATGRQAGRSTLT

-600 STATGFSFSNANFSE
+600 STAAGFSFSDANFSE
-615 KGTNLTMN
+615 KGTNLKMKDAT
-623 SAAWNVTADSEVAN
+623 WNVTADSEVAK
-637 VVMDGNSII
+637 VDMAGSSII

-652 EATTVDMAG
+652 ETATVDMAG
-661 SSTHDHNFQKLKIN
+661 SSTIGRAHDHDFQNLKIN
-675 NLSGNGTIKIDYDD
+675 NLSGSGTIRMDYDD
-689 SRTSTDGSTADKLF
+689 SQSSTDGSTADKLF
-703 INNHS
+703 INNYT
-708 GTHCLYLNEVNGAA
+708 GTHCLYLNEVTGATS
-722 KLTGKAEDTVLVSVV
+722 LTGNAKDTVLVSVV
-737 NEKGD
+737 NESGD

-751 TWNIYALNKKD
+751 TWNIYALNSKE
-762 SATEGYTTDWYLAKN
+762 STTEGYKTDWYLTKN
-777 TNPTPPPKGPT
+777 TNPTPAPQGPT
-788 RAEAGTIKAHNMSY
+788 RAEAGTLKAHNMNY

-811 LTERLGITCFDE
+811 LTKRLGITCFDE

-829 TRMSNSSISGSGIY
+829 TKMSNSSISGSGIY

-919 HTSKSGSYADYV
+919 HTSQSGSYADYV

-945 VNGSAKSHGL
+945 VNGSAKSQGL
-955 QASAEYGHR
+955 QANAEYGHR
-964 LENDHGLFVTPNAQ
+964 LENDRGLFVTPNAQ
-978 LMLGRLYNKTF
+978 FTLGRLYNKAF

-996 VANDH
+996 IASDH

-1040 FYKNDASAFCNG
+1040 FYQGDASSFCSG

>member
-1 MRNYLHQRSKSL
+1 MKD
-13 LAFAVGL
+13 
-20 TILSSSFAGEVYADE
+20 AG
-35 EFYYQGSDL
+35 
-44 ATADG
+44 T
-49 KTTWN
+49 
-54 DDTQTATL
+54 
-62 HADRSINSNLNWS
+62 
-75 YYTFGINSH
+75 
-84 SFSDGIH
+84 
-91 DHLGTGQFA
+91 
-100 SLGTTKN
+100 
-107 INPYDYY
+107 
-114 DVNFSNNSYTV
+114 
-125 AGELD
+125 
-130 VKNVDGKEIIT
+130 
-141 PMHNLTLSGD
+141 
-151 IIATLNNKLAVQNLA
+151 
-166 KLEITKGTYG
+166 
-176 LDVTYGYKTGTET
+176 
-189 GTEIANGGLYLSNI
+189 
-203 KNVDISGTVSAIYS
+203 
-217 DARGNVSLSNI
+217 
-228 GTLKLASNINRVSE
+228 
-242 HKGSLPAT
+242 
-250 EDNTITC
+250 
-257 HYGSIV
+257 
-263 NINAKDTTITS
+263 
-274 TGRAILATAH
+274 
-284 NVDNINVLETSWG
+284 
-297 TDTPWPQVNI
+297 
-307 NSDTLTIKA
+307 
-316 ATSGPTAAA
+316 
-325 VYSDTGAIVN
+325 
-335 LGSADKKIKILKFDQ
+335 
-350 YQDEQGKKIYANMNL
+350 NMNL
-365 YSNGYIYEEN
+365 YSSSYIYKLEKTGT
-375 NANRYNRYSGTI
+375 YDRYSDTI
-387 AAGKTADDYILHQSQ
+387 PTVNYKQENLHQSQ

-436 NNNYGNVATVSSSG
+436 NSNYGNVATVSSSG
-450 GSTVTLTS
+450 GSTVTLTG
-458 DDLTITNHNTNYL
+458 DDLAITNHNTNYL
-471 KDADVI
+471 KDANVVA
-477 DAKDAKVAIGSGGVV
+477 AKKAKVAIGSGGIV
-492 NPSRQDLVEDYSG
+492 NPSRQDLVEDYGG
-505 TVDKAGDIIINAN
+505 TVDNAGNLIINAN
-518 KKLTVDGNIIIDAKP
+518 KKLTVNGNIIIDAKSA
-533 GTAAGNSI
+533 TAAGNSI
-541 SINKDNTTALVNIT
+541 NINKDNTTALVNIT
-555 GDIYTNNGN
+555 GDIYTNKGN
-564 EVHLSLG
+564 EVHLTLG
-571 DGSAAGQN
+571 DGST
-579 GNAAGRQAARSTLT
+579 AGRQAGRSTLT

-600 STATGFSFSNANFSE
+600 STAANFSFSNTSFSE
-615 KGTNLTMN
+615 KGTNLKMN
-623 SAAWNVTADSEVAN
+623 SATWNVTADSDVAK
-637 VVMDGNSII
+637 VEMTGSSII

-661 SSTHDHNFQKLKIN
+661 SSTRDHSFQKLKIN
-675 NLSGNGTIKIDYDD
+675 NLTGSGTIKMDYDD
-689 SRTSTDGSTADKLF
+689 SKTSTDGSTADKLF

-722 KLTGKAEDTVLVSVV
+722 TLTGNAEDTVLVSVV
-737 NEKGD
+737 HENGN
-742 FKAASDDNL
+742 FQAASDDKL

-762 SATEGYTTDWYLAKN
+762 STTEGYTTDWYLAKN
-777 TNPTPPPKGPT
+777 TNPTPAPQGPT
-788 RAEAGTIKAHNMSY
+788 RAEAGTLKAHNMSY
-802 YLWRDQSER
+802 YLWRDQSEH
-811 LTERLGITCFDE
+811 LTKRLGITCFDE

-829 TRMSNSSISGSGIY
+829 TKMSNSSISGSGIY

-861 SDEQLT
+861 SDERLT

-894 QVSDALQVAGG
+894 QVNDTLQVAGG

-955 QASAEYGHR
+955 QASAEYGHC

-978 LMLGRLYNKTF
+978 FTMGRLYNKAF

-996 VANDH
+996 VASDH

-1064 FDLKAGHASH
+1064 FDLKTGHASH

>member
-20 TILSSSFAGEVYADE
+20 TILSSSFAGEVYADDCY
-35 EFYYQGSDL
+35 FSGSDMYN
-44 ATADG
+44 DG
-49 KTTWN
+49 TTNW
-54 DDTQTATL
+54 DEETQTATL
-62 HADRSINSNLNWS
+62 TDNKTVGFLYHYSKTWGSQSANNDKQGQCASLVS
-75 YYTFGINSH
+75 YY
-84 SFSDGIH
+84 
-91 DHLGTGQFA
+91 
-100 SLGTTKN
+100 
-107 INPYDYY
+107 NPYNVVGAD
-114 DVNFSNNSYTV
+114 NKLIKF
-125 AGELD
+125 EL
-130 VKNVDGKEIIT
+130 G
-141 PMHNLTLSGD
+141 GD
-151 IIATLNNKLAVQNLA
+151 IIAIQNNKLTVD
-166 KLEITKGTYG
+166 KLDTLTITNGTYG
-176 LDVTYGYKTGTET
+176 LFANYGYKTET
-189 GTEIANGGLYLSNI
+189 DTGKGGLYLSNI
-203 KNVDISGTVSAIYS
+203 KNVDISGTLSAIYS
-217 DARGNVSLSNI
+217 DVKGNVTLSNI
-228 GTLKLASNINRVSE
+228 GTLNLKSDFTHALEDYGKN
-242 HKGSLPAT
+242 LTAT
-250 EDNTITC
+250 EDNTIIC
-257 HYGSIV
+257 DYGSIV
-263 NINAKDTTITS
+263 NINAQNTTISS

-284 NVDNINVLETSWG
+284 NVDKINENEDGNWE

-307 NSDTLTIKA
+307 NSETLTIKA

-325 VYSDTGAIVN
+325 VYSDTGAIIN

-350 YQDEQGKKIYANMNL
+350 YQDEQDKKIYANMNL
-365 YSNGYIYEEN
+365 YSSSYIYEDKN
-375 NANRYNRYSGTI
+375 TSRDNRYSDTI
-387 AAGKTADDYILHQSQ
+387 ADGKTADDYILHQSQ
-402 INVYAENAEFNAN
+402 INVYAEYAEFNAN

-425 LINVNADNAVI
+425 LINVHAENAVI

-450 GSTVTLTS
+450 GSTVSLTG
-458 DDLTITNHNTNYL
+458 DDLAITNHNTNYL
-471 KDADVI
+471 KDANVI

-492 NPSRQDLVEDYSG
+492 NPSRQDLVEDYGG

-533 GTAAGNSI
+533 ATAAGNSI

-564 EVHLSLG
+564 EVYLSLG
-571 DGSAAGQN
+571 DGSAAVQN
-579 GNAAGRQAARSTLT
+579 GNAAGRQAGRSTLS

-600 STATGFSFSNANFSE
+600 STAEGFSFSDANFSE
-615 KGTNLTMN
+615 KGTNLNMKD
-623 SAAWNVTADSEVAN
+623 AAWNVTADSEVAN
-637 VVMDGNSII
+637 VVMAGSSII

-661 SSTHDHNFQKLKIN
+661 SSTLDHGFQKLKIN
-675 NLSGNGTIKIDYDD
+675 NLSGSGTIKMDYDD

-703 INNHS
+703 INNHN
-708 GTHCLYLNEVNGAA
+708 GTHCLSLNEVNGATS
-722 KLTGKAEDTVLVSVV
+722 LTGNAEGAVLVSVV
-737 NEKGD
+737 NENGD

-751 TWNIYALNKKD
+751 TWNIYELNKKQ
-762 SATEGYTTDWYLAKN
+762 STTTGYNIDWYLAKN
-777 TNPTPPPKGPT
+777 TNPTPAPQGPT
-788 RAEAGTIKAHNMSY
+788 RAEAATLKAHNMSY

-829 TRMSNSSISGSGIY
+829 TKMSNSSISGSGIY

-861 SDEQLT
+861 SDERLT

-894 QVSDALQVAGG
+894 QVNDTLQVAGG

-955 QASAEYGHR
+955 QASAEYGCR

-978 LMLGRLYNKTF
+978 FTLGRLYNKAF

-996 VANDH
+996 VASDH

-1064 FDLKAGHASH
+1064 FDLKTGHASH

>member
-20 TILSSSFAGEVYADE
+20 TILSSSFAGEVYADDCY
-35 EFYYQGSDL
+35 FSGSDMYN
-44 ATADG
+44 DG
-49 KTTWN
+49 TTNW
-54 DDTQTATL
+54 DEETQTATL
-62 HADRSINSNLNWS
+62 TDNKTVGFLYHYSKTWGSQSANNDKQGQCASLVS
-75 YYTFGINSH
+75 YY
-84 SFSDGIH
+84 
-91 DHLGTGQFA
+91 
-100 SLGTTKN
+100 
-107 INPYDYY
+107 NPYNVVGAD
-114 DVNFSNNSYTV
+114 NKLIKF
-125 AGELD
+125 EL
-130 VKNVDGKEIIT
+130 G
-141 PMHNLTLSGD
+141 GD
-151 IIATLNNKLAVQNLA
+151 IIAIQNNKLTVD
-166 KLEITKGTYG
+166 KLDTLTITNGTYG
-176 LDVTYGYKTGTET
+176 LFANYGYKTET
-189 GTEIANGGLYLSNI
+189 DTGKGGLYLSNI
-203 KNVDISGTVSAIYS
+203 KNVDISDTLSAIYS
-217 DARGNVSLSNI
+217 DVKGNVTLSNI
-228 GTLKLASNINRVSE
+228 GTLNLKSDFTHALEDYGKN
-242 HKGSLPAT
+242 LTAT
-250 EDNTITC
+250 EDNTIIC
-257 HYGSIV
+257 DYGSIV

-471 KDADVI
+471 KDADII

-492 NPSRQDLVEDYSG
+492 NPSRQDLVEDYGG

-675 NLSGNGTIKIDYDD
+675 NLSGNGTIKMDYDD

-708 GTHCLYLNEVNGAA
+708 GTHCLYLNEVNGATS
-722 KLTGKAEDTVLVSVV
+722 LTGNAEGTVLVSVV
-737 NEKGD
+737 NENGD

-751 TWNIYALNKKD
+751 TWNIYELNKKQ
-762 SATEGYTTDWYLAKN
+762 STTTGYNIDWYLAKN
-777 TNPTPPPKGPT
+777 TNPTPAPQGPT
-788 RAEAGTIKAHNMSY
+788 RA
-802 YLWRDQSER
+802 
-811 LTERLGITCFDE
+811 
-823 ERAGVW
+823 
-829 TRMSNSSISGSGIY
+829 
-843 GSDAK
+843 
-848 VKTYTIGYDFKHN
+848 
-861 SDEQLT
+861 
-867 AADAKKT
+867 
-874 RDFSGL
+874 
-880 AFTYIKGSSSMNGY
+880 
-894 QVSDALQVAGG
+894 
-905 RSDIRGG
+905 
-912 ALTAYHT
+912 
-919 HTSKSGSYADYV
+919 
-931 LRYSSYDND
+931 
-940 FKLDG
+940 
-945 VNGSAKSHGL
+945 
-955 QASAEYGHR
+955 
-964 LENDHGLFVTPNAQ
+964 
-978 LMLGRLYNKTF
+978 
-989 TTSNGVH
+989 
-996 VANDH
+996 
-1001 LNSAILSMG
+1001 
-1010 VDVGQTLGDQ
+1010 
-1020 SQVYAKVRYNT
+1020 
-1031 ELGDRVSAA
+1031 
-1040 FYKNDASAFCNG
+1040 
-1052 DSNGS
+1052 
-1057 WWEYGLG
+1057 
-1064 FDLKAGHASH
+1064 
-1074 LFMDAER
+1074 
-1081 AGGSG
+1081 
-1086 FSKDWSWRIGA
+1086 
-1097 RFDF
+1097 

>member
-1 MRNYLHQRSKSL
+1 MKNSTTKAVTWL
-13 LAFAVGL
+13 LLMVKLLGMM
-20 TILSSSFAGEVYADE
+20 I
-35 EFYYQGSDL
+35 
-44 ATADG
+44 
-49 KTTWN
+49 
-54 DDTQTATL
+54 TQTATL

-189 GTEIANGGLYLSNI
+189 GTEIANGGLYLNNI

-284 NVDNINVLETSWG
+284 SVDNINHLEEGIYETN
-297 TDTPWPQVNI
+297 TPWPQVNI
-307 NSDTLTIKA
+307 NSNTLTIAA
-316 ATSGPTAAA
+316 ATSGSTAAA

-335 LGSADKKIKILKFDQ
+335 LGSAGKEIQQLTFDKDA
-350 YQDEQGKKIYANMNL
+350 GASMNL
-365 YSNGYIYEEN
+365 YSSSYIYKLEN
-375 NANRYNRYSGTI
+375 TGIYDRYSDTI
-387 AAGKTADDYILHQSQ
+387 PTNYKEKNLHQSQ

-415 TNAINARNNA
+415 TNAINAHNKA
-425 LINVNADNAVI
+425 LINVNANNTVI
-436 NNNYGNVATVSSSG
+436 NSNYGNVATVAASAG
-450 GSTVTLTS
+450 ATVTIES
-458 DDLTITNHNTNYL
+458 NDLTITNHNTNYI
-471 KDADVI
+471 KNAQVVEKE
-477 DAKDAKVAIGSGGVV
+477 DAKIAIGSGGII
-492 NPSRQDLVEDYSG
+492 NPSRPDLVEEYED
-505 TVDKAGDIIINAN
+505 TAVNAGDISINAAN
-518 KKLTVDGNIIIDAKP
+518 KLTIDGNIVIKANSDA
-533 GTAAGNSI
+533 AAGNSI
-541 SINKDNTTALVNIT
+541 NINNGNTKALVNIT
-555 GDIYTNNGN
+555 GNIYTNNGN
-564 EVHLSLG
+564 EVHISLG
-571 DGSAAGQN
+571 DGSAAAQN
-579 GNAAGRQAARSTLT
+579 SNATGRQAGRSTLT

-600 STATGFSFSNANFSE
+600 STAAGFSFSDTSFSE

-637 VVMDGNSII
+637 VVMAGSSII
-646 DLTQRN
+646 DLT
-652 EATTVDMAG
+652 
-661 SSTHDHNFQKLKIN
+661 HDHGFQKLKIN
-675 NLSGNGTIKIDYDD
+675 NLSGSGTIRMDYDD
-689 SRTSTDGSTADKLF
+689 SKTSTDGSTADKLF

-708 GTHCLYLNEVNGAA
+708 GTHCLYLNEVTGATS
-722 KLTGKAEDTVLVSVV
+722 LTGNAKDTVLVSVV
-737 NEKGD
+737 NERGD

-751 TWNIYALNKKD
+751 TWNIYALNSKE
-762 SATEGYTTDWYLAKN
+762 STTEGYKTDWYLAKN
-777 TNPTPPPKGPT
+777 TNPTPAPKDPT
-788 RAEAGTIKAHNMSY
+788 RDEAATLKAHNMSY

-919 HTSKSGSYADYV
+919 HTSQSGSYADYV

-978 LMLGRLYNKTF
+978 LTLGRLYNKAF

-996 VANDH
+996 VASDH
-1001 LNSAILSMG
+1001 MNSAILSMG

-1020 SQVYAKVRYNT
+1020 SHVYAKVRYNT

-1040 FYKNDASAFCNG
+1040 FYKNDASAFCSG

>member
-20 TILSSSFAGEVYADE
+20 TILSSSFAGEVYADDCY
-35 EFYYQGSDL
+35 FSGSDMYN
-44 ATADG
+44 DG
-49 KTTWN
+49 TTNW
-54 DDTQTATL
+54 DEETQTATL
-62 HADRSINSNLNWS
+62 TDNKTVGFLYHYSKTWGSQSANNDKQGQCASLVS
-75 YYTFGINSH
+75 YY
-84 SFSDGIH
+84 
-91 DHLGTGQFA
+91 
-100 SLGTTKN
+100 
-107 INPYDYY
+107 NPYNVVGAD
-114 DVNFSNNSYTV
+114 NKLIKF
-125 AGELD
+125 EL
-130 VKNVDGKEIIT
+130 G
-141 PMHNLTLSGD
+141 GD
-151 IIATLNNKLAVQNLA
+151 IIAIQNNKLTVD
-166 KLEITKGTYG
+166 KLDTLTITNGTYG
-176 LDVTYGYKTGTET
+176 LFANYGYKTET
-189 GTEIANGGLYLSNI
+189 DTGKGGLYLSNI
-203 KNVDISGTVSAIYS
+203 KNVDISGTLSAIYS
-217 DARGNVSLSNI
+217 DVKGNVTLSNI
-228 GTLKLASNINRVSE
+228 GTLNLKSDFTHALEDYGKN
-242 HKGSLPAT
+242 LTAT
-250 EDNTITC
+250 EDNTIIC
-257 HYGSIV
+257 DYGSIV

-492 NPSRQDLVEDYSG
+492 NPSRQDLVEDYGG

-518 KKLTVDGNIIIDAKP
+518 KKLTIDGNIIIDAKP

-675 NLSGNGTIKIDYDD
+675 NLSGNGTIKMDYDD

-708 GTHCLYLNEVNGAA
+708 GTHYLYLNEVNGVAT
-722 KLTGKAEDTVLVSVV
+722 LTGSAENTVLVSVV
-737 NEKGD
+737 HENGD

-751 TWNIYALNKKD
+751 SWNIYELNKKQ
-762 SATEGYTTDWYLAKN
+762 STTTGYNIDWYLAKN

-829 TRMSNSSISGSGIY
+829 TKMSNSSISGSGIY

-861 SDEQLT
+861 SDERLT

-894 QVSDALQVAGG
+894 QVNDTLQVAGG

-919 HTSKSGSYADYV
+919 HTSQSGSYADYV

-955 QASAEYGHR
+955 QASAEYGCR

-978 LMLGRLYNKTF
+978 FTLGRLYNKAF

-996 VANDH
+996 VASDH

>member
-20 TILSSSFAGEVYADE
+20 TILSSSFAGEAE
-35 EFYYQGSDL
+35 AAEYYHYGWDM
-44 ATADG
+44 ATDDG
-49 KTTWN
+49 TTTW
-54 DDTQTATL
+54 DDETQTATL
-62 HADRSINSNLNWS
+62 HTDRNIYRIFTYSSNLGL
-75 YYTFGINSH
+75 T
-84 SFSDGIH
+84 
-91 DHLGTGQFA
+91 TQPEVQFA
-100 SLGTTKN
+100 SLGTTIFTN
-107 INPYDYY
+107 LGWQWNSY
-114 DVNFSNNSYTV
+114 DVVGATKSET
-125 AGELD
+125 
-130 VKNVDGKEIIT
+130 
-141 PMHNLTLSGD
+141 LTLYGD
-151 IIATLNNKLAVQNLA
+151 IIATQTKKLSVHDLDT
-166 KLEITKGTYG
+166 LRITNGTYG
-176 LDVTYGYKTGTET
+176 LEANEGNKTINT
-189 GTEIANGGLYLSNI
+189 NGGLCISNI
-203 KNVDISGTVSAIYS
+203 RDIDISGTVSAIYS
-217 DARGNVSLSNI
+217 DVRGKVELNNI

-242 HKGSLPAT
+242 YEGHLTAT

-257 HYGSIV
+257 DYGSIV
-263 NINAKDTTITS
+263 NIDAQNTTITS

-284 NVDNINVLETSWG
+284 SVNNINHLEEAIWE

-307 NSDTLTIKA
+307 NSETLTIKA

-325 VYSDTGAIVN
+325 VYSDTGAIIN
-335 LGSADKKIKILKFDQ
+335 LGSADKKIQQLTFVKDA
-350 YQDEQGKKIYANMNL
+350 GANMNL
-365 YSNGYIYEEN
+365 YSSSYIYKLEKTGT
-375 NANRYNRYSGTI
+375 YDRYSDTI
-387 AAGKTADDYILHQSQ
+387 PTVNYKQENLHQSQ

-415 TNAINARNNA
+415 TNAINAHNKA
-425 LINVNADNAVI
+425 LINVNANNTVI
-436 NNNYGNVATVSSSG
+436 NSNYGNVATVAASAG
-450 GSTVTLTS
+450 ATVTIES
-458 DDLTITNHNTNYL
+458 NDLTITNHNTNYI
-471 KDADVI
+471 KNAQVVEKEN
-477 DAKDAKVAIGSGGVV
+477 AKIAIGSGGII
-492 NPSRQDLVEDYSG
+492 NPSRPDLVEEYEG
-505 TVDKAGDIIINAN
+505 TAVNAGDISINAAN
-518 KKLTVDGNIIIDAKP
+518 KLTIDGNIVIKANSDA
-533 GTAAGNSI
+533 AAGNSI
-541 SINKDNTTALVNIT
+541 NINNGNTKALVNIT
-555 GDIYTNNGN
+555 GNIYTNNGN
-564 EVHLSLG
+564 EVHISLG
-571 DGSAAGQN
+571 DGSAAAQN
-579 GNAAGRQAARSTLT
+579 SNATGRQAGRSTLT

-600 STATGFSFSNANFSE
+600 STAENFSFNDTSFST
-615 KGTNLTMN
+615 KGTNLNMKD
-623 SAAWNVTADSEVAN
+623 AAWNVTADSEVAK
-637 VVMDGNSII
+637 VEMAGSSII

-652 EATTVDMAG
+652 EATTVAMAG

-675 NLSGNGTIKIDYDD
+675 NLTGSGTIKIDYDD

-708 GTHCLYLNEVNGAA
+708 GTHWLYLNEVNGTAT
-722 KLTGKAEDTVLVSVV
+722 LTGKAEDTVLVSVV
-737 NEKGD
+737 NESGD

-751 TWNIYALNKKD
+751 TWNIYALNSKE
-762 SATEGYTTDWYLAKN
+762 STTEGYKTDWYLAKN
-777 TNPTPPPKGPT
+777 TNPTPSTQGPT
-788 RAEAGTIKAHNMSY
+788 RAEAATLKSHNMSY

-811 LTERLGITCFDE
+811 LTKRLGITCFDE

-829 TRMSNSSISGSGIY
+829 TKMSNSSISGSGIY

-861 SDEQLT
+861 SDERLT

-894 QVSDALQVAGG
+894 QVNDTLQVAGG

-978 LMLGRLYNKTF
+978 LTLGRLYNKAF

-996 VANDH
+996 IANDH

-1040 FYKNDASAFCNG
+1040 FYQGDASAFCNG

>member
-1 MRNYLHQRSKSL
+1 MRNYLHQRNKSL

-20 TILSSSFAGEVYADE
+20 TILSSSFAGEAE
-35 EFYYQGSDL
+35 AAEYYHYGWDM
-44 ATADG
+44 ATDDG
-49 KTTWN
+49 TTTW
-54 DDTQTATL
+54 DDETQTATL
-62 HADRSINSNLNWS
+62 HTDRNIYRIFTYSSNLGL
-75 YYTFGINSH
+75 T
-84 SFSDGIH
+84 
-91 DHLGTGQFA
+91 TQPEVQFA
-100 SLGTTKN
+100 SLGTTIFTN
-107 INPYDYY
+107 SGWQWNSY
-114 DVNFSNNSYTV
+114 DVVGATKSET
-125 AGELD
+125 
-130 VKNVDGKEIIT
+130 
-141 PMHNLTLSGD
+141 LTLYGD
-151 IIATLNNKLAVQNLA
+151 IIATQTKKLSVHDLDT
-166 KLEITKGTYG
+166 LRITNGTYG
-176 LDVTYGYKTGTET
+176 LEANEGNKTINT
-189 GTEIANGGLYLSNI
+189 NGGLCISNI
-203 KNVDISGTVSAIYS
+203 RDIDISGTVSAIYS
-217 DARGNVSLSNI
+217 DVRGKVELNNI
-228 GTLKLASNINRVSE
+228 GTMKLASNINRVSE
-242 HKGSLPAT
+242 YEGHLTAT

-257 HYGSIV
+257 DYGSIV
-263 NINAKDTTITS
+263 NIDAQNTTITS

-284 NVDNINVLETSWG
+284 SVNNINHLEEAIWE

-307 NSDTLTIKA
+307 NSETLTIKA

-335 LGSADKKIKILKFDQ
+335 LGSADKKIQQLTFVKDA
-350 YQDEQGKKIYANMNL
+350 GANMNL
-365 YSNGYIYEEN
+365 YSSSYIYKLEKTGT
-375 NANRYNRYSGTI
+375 YDRYSDTI
-387 AAGKTADDYILHQSQ
+387 PTVNYKQENLHQSQ

-436 NNNYGNVATVSSSG
+436 NSNYGNVATVSSSG
-450 GSTVTLTS
+450 GSTITLTG
-458 DDLTITNHNTNYL
+458 DDLAITNHNTNYL
-471 KDADVI
+471 KDANVVA
-477 DAKDAKVAIGSGGVV
+477 AKKAKVAIGSGGIV
-492 NPSRQDLVEDYSG
+492 NPSRQDLVEDYGG
-505 TVDKAGDIIINAN
+505 TVDNAGDLIINAN
-518 KKLTVDGNIIIDAKP
+518 KKLTVDGNIIIDAQSA
-533 GTAAGNSI
+533 TAAGNSI

-555 GDIYTNNGN
+555 GDIYTNKGN
-564 EVHLSLG
+564 EVHLTLG

-579 GNAAGRQAARSTLT
+579 GSTAGRQAGRSTLT
-593 GAILDAA
+593 GTILDAA
-600 STATGFSFSNANFSE
+600 STAANFSFSDTSFSE
-615 KGTNLTMN
+615 KGTNLKMN
-623 SAAWNVTADSEVAN
+623 SATWNVTADSEVAK
-637 VVMDGNSII
+637 VEMTGSSII

-675 NLSGNGTIKIDYDD
+675 NLTGSGTIKMDYDD
-689 SRTSTDGSTADKLF
+689 SKTSTDGSTADKLF

-708 GTHCLYLNEVNGAA
+708 GTHCLYLNEVNGATT
-722 KLTGKAEDTVLVSVV
+722 LTGNAEDTVLVSVV
-737 NEKGD
+737 NESGD

-751 TWNIYALNKKD
+751 TWNIYALNSKE
-762 SATEGYTTDWYLAKN
+762 STTEGYKTDWYLTKN
-777 TNPTPPPKGPT
+777 TNPTPAPKDPT
-788 RAEAGTIKAHNMSY
+788 RDEAGTIKAHNMNY

-811 LTERLGITCFDE
+811 LTKRLGITCFDE

-829 TRMSNSSISGSGIY
+829 TKMSNSDISSSGIY

-861 SDEQLT
+861 SDEHLT

-894 QVSDALQVAGG
+894 QVSDALQVADG

-912 ALTAYHT
+912 ALTAYNT

-978 LMLGRLYNKTF
+978 FTLGRLYNKAF

-996 VANDH
+996 VASDH

-1064 FDLKAGHASH
+1064 FDIKAGHASH

>member
-20 TILSSSFAGEVYADE
+20 TILSSSFAGEVYADDCY
-35 EFYYQGSDL
+35 FSGSDMYN
-44 ATADG
+44 DG
-49 KTTWN
+49 TTNW
-54 DDTQTATL
+54 DEETQTATL
-62 HADRSINSNLNWS
+62 TDNKTVGFLYHYSKTWGSQSANNDKQGQCASLVS
-75 YYTFGINSH
+75 YY
-84 SFSDGIH
+84 
-91 DHLGTGQFA
+91 
-100 SLGTTKN
+100 
-107 INPYDYY
+107 NPYNVVGAD
-114 DVNFSNNSYTV
+114 NKLIKF
-125 AGELD
+125 EL
-130 VKNVDGKEIIT
+130 G
-141 PMHNLTLSGD
+141 GD
-151 IIATLNNKLAVQNLA
+151 IIAIQNNKLTVD
-166 KLEITKGTYG
+166 KLDTLTITNGTYG
-176 LDVTYGYKTGTET
+176 LFANYGYKTET
-189 GTEIANGGLYLSNI
+189 DTGKGGLYLSNI
-203 KNVDISGTVSAIYS
+203 KNVDISGTLSAIYS
-217 DARGNVSLSNI
+217 DVKGNVTLSNI
-228 GTLKLASNINRVSE
+228 GTLNLKSDFTHALEDYGKN
-242 HKGSLPAT
+242 LTAT
-250 EDNTITC
+250 EDNTIIC
-257 HYGSIV
+257 DYGSIV

-492 NPSRQDLVEDYSG
+492 NPSRQDLVEDYGG

-675 NLSGNGTIKIDYDD
+675 NLSGNGTIKMDYDD

-708 GTHCLYLNEVNGAA
+708 GTHCLYLNEVNGVAT
-722 KLTGKAEDTVLVSVV
+722 LTGSAENTVLVSVV
-737 NEKGD
+737 HENGD

-751 TWNIYALNKKD
+751 SWNIYELNKKQ
-762 SATEGYTTDWYLAKN
+762 STTTGYNIDWYLAKN

-829 TRMSNSSISGSGIY
+829 TKMSNSSISGSGIY

-861 SDEQLT
+861 SDERLT

-894 QVSDALQVAGG
+894 QVNDTLQVAGG

-919 HTSKSGSYADYV
+919 HTSQSGSYADYV

-955 QASAEYGHR
+955 QASAEYGCR

-978 LMLGRLYNKTF
+978 FTLGRLYNKAF

-996 VANDH
+996 VASDH

-1040 FYKNDASAFCNG
+1040 FYKGDNSAFCSG

-1081 AGGSG
+1081 ASGSG

>member
-1 MRNYLHQRSKSL
+1 MKNYLHQRSKSL

-20 TILSSSFAGEVYADE
+20 TILSSSIAGEVYADE
-35 EFYYQGSDL
+35 GYIDWNDL
-44 ATADG
+44 KNDSN
-49 KTTWN
+49 TTWTEDKTYYEGGDLKLTKN
-54 DDTQTATL
+54 NVTLNENKNISSNGNISLADDNT
-62 HADRSINSNLNWS
+62 NS
-75 YYTFGINSH
+75 YIVAG
-84 SFSDGIH
+84 
-91 DHLGTGQFA
+91 A
-100 SLGTTKN
+100 TKN
-107 INPYDYY
+107 ID
-114 DVNFSNNSYTV
+114 
-125 AGELD
+125 
-130 VKNVDGKEIIT
+130 
-141 PMHNLTLSGD
+141 LTFQGD
-151 IIATLNNKLAVQNLA
+151 IWSTRDNEMTIKNLNKLQ
-166 KLEITKGTYG
+166 ITNGTYG
-176 LDVTYGYKTGTET
+176 LLANFGNWRGPLWTNPTN
-189 GTEIANGGLYLSNI
+189 NGGIHLSDI
-203 KNVDISGTVSAIYS
+203 TTVDISTNNRAIC
-217 DARGNVSLSNI
+217 SNI
-228 GTLKLASNINRVSE
+228 LGKIDLNNITNLKLTSE
-242 HKGSLPAT
+242 N
-250 EDNTITC
+250 NTIYC
-257 HYGSIV
+257 GYGGLVDIS
-263 NINAKDTTITS
+263 AKNTTITS
-274 TGRAILATAH
+274 NGRAILASTGNANTIYTWH
-284 NVDNINVLETSWG
+284 DGSLET
-297 TDTPWPQVNI
+297 DCPLPVVNI
-307 NSDTLTIKA
+307 KTDTLTIAA
-316 ATSGPTAAA
+316 ATSGKTAAA
-325 VYSDTGAIVN
+325 VYSDPGATIN
-335 LGSADKKIKILKFDQ
+335 LGSADKKIKQLTFVKDA
-350 YQDEQGKKIYANMNL
+350 GANMNL
-365 YSNGYIYEEN
+365 YSDSHIYEDQRYTQYDSN
-375 NANRYNRYSGTI
+375 NPYAYYGRYSDNLPNDE
-387 AAGKTADDYILHQSQ
+387 TAQYYKLYQSQ

-415 TNAINARNNA
+415 TNAINAYNKA
-425 LINVNADNAVI
+425 LIYVNADTATI
-436 NNNYGNVATVSSSG
+436 NSNYATVVAG
-450 GSTVTLTS
+450 AGATVTIEGK
-458 DDLTITNHNTNYL
+458 DLTINNTNCL
-471 KDADVI
+471 NNAQVVD
-477 DAKDAKVAIGSGGVV
+477 DAKVAIGSGGLL
-492 NPSRQDLVEDYSG
+492 NPSEYGDTSVN
-505 TVDKAGDIIINAN
+505 AGDIVVNAANKLTINGNIVINAN
-518 KKLTVDGNIIIDAKP
+518 PDA
-533 GTAAGNSI
+533 AAGNSI
-541 SINKDNTTALVNIT
+541 SINKDNTTALVNIS

-571 DGSAAGQN
+571 DGSAASQN
-579 GNAAGRQAARSTLT
+579 GNAAGRQAGRSTLT
-593 GAILDAA
+593 GKILDAA
-600 STATGFSFSNANFSE
+600 STATGFSFSDTSFSE
-615 KGTNLTMN
+615 KGTNLKMKDAT
-623 SAAWNVTADSEVAN
+623 WNVTADSEVAK
-637 VVMDGNSII
+637 VVMAGSSII

-661 SSTHDHNFQKLKIN
+661 SSTPDHNFQKLKIN
-675 NLSGNGTIKIDYDD
+675 NLTGSGTIKMDYDD
-689 SRTSTDGSTADKLF
+689 SKTSTDGSTADKLF

-708 GTHCLYLNEVNGAA
+708 GTHCLYLNEVNGTAT
-722 KLTGKAEDTVLVSVV
+722 LTGNAKDTVLVSVV
-737 NEKGD
+737 NENGD

-751 TWNIYALNKKD
+751 TWNIYALNSKE
-762 SATEGYTTDWYLAKN
+762 STTEGYKTDWYLTKN
-777 TNPTPPPKGPT
+777 TNPTPAPKDPT
-788 RAEAGTIKAHNMSY
+788 RDEAGTIKAHNMSY

-861 SDEQLT
+861 SDERLT

-894 QVSDALQVAGG
+894 QINDTLQVAGG

-919 HTSKSGSYADYV
+919 HTSQSGSYADYV

-978 LMLGRLYNKTF
+978 FTLGRLYNKAF

-996 VANDH
+996 VASDH

-1020 SQVYAKVRYNT
+1020 SQIYAKVRYNT

-1081 AGGSG
+1081 ASGSG

>member
-20 TILSSSFAGEVYADE
+20 TILSSSFAGEVEAAKCYYFGWDMAD
-35 EFYYQGSDL
+35 
-44 ATADG
+44 
-49 KTTWN
+49 
-54 DDTQTATL
+54 DDTTEWSDENNTATL
-62 HADRSINSNLNWS
+62 TGNKTVGFA
-75 YYTFGINSH
+75 Y
-84 SFSDGIH
+84 SFSKNFGSQSANNEKQ
-91 DHLGTGQFA
+91 GQCA
-100 SLGTTKN
+100 SLVTLY
-107 INPYDYY
+107 PD
-114 DVNFSNNSYTV
+114 SSYKV
-125 AGELD
+125 AGKTGNE
-130 VKNVDGKEIIT
+130 
-141 PMHNLTLSGD
+141 NLKLGGD
-151 IIATLNNKLAVQNLA
+151 IIATQNNKLTVD
-166 KLEITKGTYG
+166 KLDTLTITNGTYG
-176 LDVTYGYKTGTET
+176 LFANYGYKTGTE
-189 GTEIANGGLYLSNI
+189 IAKGGLYLSNI
-203 KNVDISGTVSAIYS
+203 KNVDISSTLSAIYS
-217 DARGNVSLSNI
+217 DVKGNVTLSNI
-228 GTLKLASNINRVSE
+228 GTLNLKSDFTHALEDYGKN
-242 HKGSLPAT
+242 LTAT

-257 HYGSIV
+257 DYGSIV

-274 TGRAILATAH
+274 TGRTILATAYSV
-284 NVDNINVLETSWG
+284 NNINVLETSWG

-375 NANRYNRYSGTI
+375 NANRYDRYSNSI
-387 AAGKTADDYILHQSQ
+387 ADGKTANDYILHQSQ

-415 TNAINARNNA
+415 TNAINAHNKA
-425 LINVNADNAVI
+425 LINVNANNTVI
-436 NNNYGNVATVSSSG
+436 NSNYGNVATVAASAG
-450 GSTVTLTS
+450 ATVTIES
-458 DDLTITNHNTNYL
+458 NDLTITNHNTNYI
-471 KDADVI
+471 KNAQVVEKE
-477 DAKDAKVAIGSGGVV
+477 DAKIAIGSGGII
-492 NPSRQDLVEDYSG
+492 NPSRQDLVEEYEG
-505 TVDKAGDIIINAN
+505 TAVNAGDISINAAN
-518 KKLTVDGNIIIDAKP
+518 KLTIDGNIVIKANSDA
-533 GTAAGNSI
+533 AAGNSI
-541 SINKDNTTALVNIT
+541 NINNGNTKALVNIT
-555 GDIYTNNGN
+555 GNIYTNNGN

-571 DGSAAGQN
+571 DGSAAAQN
-579 GNAAGRQAARSTLT
+579 GNATGRQAGRSTLT

-600 STATGFSFSNANFSE
+600 STAENFSFNDTSFST
-615 KGTNLTMN
+615 KGTNLNMKD
-623 SAAWNVTADSEVAN
+623 AAWNVTADSEVAK
-637 VVMDGNSII
+637 VEMAGSSII

-675 NLSGNGTIKIDYDD
+675 NLSGSGTIKMDYDD

-737 NEKGD
+737 NENGD

-751 TWNIYALNKKD
+751 TWNIYALNSKD
-762 SATEGYTTDWYLAKN
+762 STTEGYTTDWYLTKN
-777 TNPTPPPKGPT
+777 TNPTPAPQGPT
-788 RAEAGTIKAHNMSY
+788 RAEAGTIKAHNMNY

-861 SDEQLT
+861 SDERLT

-894 QVSDALQVAGG
+894 QVNDTLQVAGG

-955 QASAEYGHR
+955 QASAEYGCR
-964 LENDHGLFVTPNAQ
+964 LENNHGLFVTPNAQ
-978 LMLGRLYNKTF
+978 FTLGRLYNKAF
-989 TTSNGVH
+989 TTSDGVH
-996 VANDH
+996 VASDH

>member
-20 TILSSSFAGEVYADE
+20 TILSSSFAGEAEAATRE

-44 ATADG
+44 ATDDG
-49 KTTWN
+49 ATTWDN
-54 DDTQTATL
+54 KNKTATL
-62 HADRSINSNLNWS
+62 HADRSIYRSFEWS
-75 YYTFGINSH
+75 YDTFGINSH
-84 SFSDGIH
+84 ADSNGLSYA
-91 DHLGTGQFA
+91 QFA
-100 SLGTTKN
+100 SLGTTKYFN
-107 INPYDYY
+107 
-114 DVNFSNNSYTV
+114 SHSYTV
-125 AGELD
+125 DGEVE
-130 VKNVDGKEIIT
+130 VKFDGEKET
-141 PMHNLTLSGD
+141 KNPKFKLTLFGD
-151 IIATLNNKLAVQNLA
+151 IIASLTKNLTVKNLSELN
-166 KLEITKGTYG
+166 ITNGTYG
-176 LDVTYGYKTGTET
+176 LDSNYGNDNTE
-189 GTEIANGGLYLSNI
+189 GGLYLDNI
-203 KNVDISGTVSAIYS
+203 TKVNISGTVSAIYG
-217 DARGNVSLSNI
+217 DTRGKIELNNI
-228 GTLKLASNINRVSE
+228 GTLNLASNINRVSE
-242 HKGSLPAT
+242 YRGLLPAT

-257 HYGSIV
+257 GYGSIV

-284 NVDNINVLETSWG
+284 NIDKINEYEDGNWETN
-297 TDTPWPQVNI
+297 TPWPQVNI
-307 NSDTLTIKA
+307 NSETLTIAA

-335 LGSADKKIKILKFDQ
+335 LGSADKKIQQLTFVKDA
-350 YQDEQGKKIYANMNL
+350 GTNMNL
-365 YSNGYIYEEN
+365 YSSSYIYKLEKTGT
-375 NANRYNRYSGTI
+375 YDRYSDTI
-387 AAGKTADDYILHQSQ
+387 PTVNYKQENLHQSQ

-436 NNNYGNVATVSSSG
+436 NSNYGNVATVSSSG
-450 GSTVTLTS
+450 GSTVTLTG
-458 DDLTITNHNTNYL
+458 DDLAITNHNTNYL
-471 KDADVI
+471 KDANVVA
-477 DAKDAKVAIGSGGVV
+477 AKKAKVAIGSGGIV
-492 NPSRQDLVEDYSG
+492 NPSRQDLVEDYGG
-505 TVDKAGDIIINAN
+505 TVDNAGNLIINAN
-518 KKLTVDGNIIIDAKP
+518 KKLTVNGNIIIDAKSA
-533 GTAAGNSI
+533 TAAGNSI
-541 SINKDNTTALVNIT
+541 NINKDNTTALVNIT
-555 GDIYTNNGN
+555 GDIYTNKGN
-564 EVHLSLG
+564 EVNLSLG

-579 GNAAGRQAARSTLT
+579 GSTAGRQAGRSTLT

-600 STATGFSFSNANFSE
+600 STAANFSFSNTSFSE
-615 KGTNLTMN
+615 KGTNLKMN
-623 SAAWNVTADSEVAN
+623 SATWNVTADSDVAK
-637 VVMDGNSII
+637 VEMTGSSII

-661 SSTHDHNFQKLKIN
+661 SSTRDHSFQKLKIN
-675 NLSGNGTIKIDYDD
+675 NLTGSGIIKMDYDD
-689 SRTSTDGSTADKLF
+689 SKTSTDGSTADKLF

-722 KLTGKAEDTVLVSVV
+722 TLTGSAEDTVLVSVV
-737 NEKGD
+737 NETGN
-742 FKAASDDNL
+742 FQAASDDNL

-762 SATEGYTTDWYLAKN
+762 STTEGYTTDWYLAKN
-777 TNPTPPPKGPT
+777 TNPTPAPQGPT
-788 RAEAGTIKAHNMSY
+788 RAEAGTLKAHNMSY

-811 LTERLGITCFDE
+811 LTKRLGITCFDE

-829 TRMSNSSISGSGIY
+829 TKMSNSSISGSGIY

-861 SDEQLT
+861 SDERLT

-894 QVSDALQVAGG
+894 QVNDTLQVAGG

-919 HTSKSGSYADYV
+919 HTSQSGSYADYV

-978 LMLGRLYNKTF
+978 FTLGRLYNKAF

-996 VANDH
+996 VASDH

-1086 FSKDWSWRIGA
+1086 FSKDCSWRIGA

>member
-20 TILSSSFAGEVYADE
+20 TILSSSFAGEVYADDCY
-35 EFYYQGSDL
+35 FSGSDMYN
-44 ATADG
+44 DG
-49 KTTWN
+49 TTNW
-54 DDTQTATL
+54 DEETQTATL
-62 HADRSINSNLNWS
+62 TDNKTVGFLYHYSKTWGSQSANNDKQGQCASLVS
-75 YYTFGINSH
+75 YY
-84 SFSDGIH
+84 
-91 DHLGTGQFA
+91 
-100 SLGTTKN
+100 
-107 INPYDYY
+107 NPYNVVGAD
-114 DVNFSNNSYTV
+114 NKLIKF
-125 AGELD
+125 EL
-130 VKNVDGKEIIT
+130 G
-141 PMHNLTLSGD
+141 GD
-151 IIATLNNKLAVQNLA
+151 IIAIQNNKLTVD
-166 KLEITKGTYG
+166 KLDTLTITNGTYG
-176 LDVTYGYKTGTET
+176 LFANYGYKTET
-189 GTEIANGGLYLSNI
+189 DTGKGGLYLSNI
-203 KNVDISGTVSAIYS
+203 KNVDISGTLSAIYS
-217 DARGNVSLSNI
+217 DVKGNVTLSNI
-228 GTLKLASNINRVSE
+228 GTLNLKSDFTHALEDYGKN
-242 HKGSLPAT
+242 LTAT
-250 EDNTITC
+250 EDNTIIC
-257 HYGSIV
+257 DYGSIV

-492 NPSRQDLVEDYSG
+492 NPSRQDLVEDYGG

-637 VVMDGNSII
+637 VVMDDNSII

-675 NLSGNGTIKIDYDD
+675 NLSGNGTIKMDYDD

-708 GTHCLYLNEVNGAA
+708 GTHYLYLNEVNGVAT
-722 KLTGKAEDTVLVSVV
+722 LTGSAENTVLVSVV
-737 NEKGD
+737 HENGD

-751 TWNIYALNKKD
+751 SWNIYELNKKQ
-762 SATEGYTTDWYLAKN
+762 STTTGYNIDWYLAKN

-829 TRMSNSSISGSGIY
+829 TKMSNSSISGSGIY

-861 SDEQLT
+861 SDERLT

-894 QVSDALQVAGG
+894 QVNDTLQVAGG
-905 RSDIRGG
+905 RSDISGG

-919 HTSKSGSYADYV
+919 HTSQSGSYADYV

-955 QASAEYGHR
+955 QASAEYGCR

-978 LMLGRLYNKTF
+978 FTLGRLYNKAF

-996 VANDH
+996 VASDH

>member
-20 TILSSSFAGEVYADE
+20 TILSSSFAGEVYADDCY
-35 EFYYQGSDL
+35 FSGSDMYN
-44 ATADG
+44 DG
-49 KTTWN
+49 TTNW
-54 DDTQTATL
+54 DEETQTATL
-62 HADRSINSNLNWS
+62 TDNKTVGFLYHYSKTWGSQSANNDKQGQCASLVS
-75 YYTFGINSH
+75 YY
-84 SFSDGIH
+84 
-91 DHLGTGQFA
+91 
-100 SLGTTKN
+100 
-107 INPYDYY
+107 NPYNVVGAD
-114 DVNFSNNSYTV
+114 NKLIKF
-125 AGELD
+125 EL
-130 VKNVDGKEIIT
+130 G
-141 PMHNLTLSGD
+141 GD
-151 IIATLNNKLAVQNLA
+151 IIAIQNNKLTVD
-166 KLEITKGTYG
+166 KLDTLTITNGTYG
-176 LDVTYGYKTGTET
+176 LFANYGYKTET
-189 GTEIANGGLYLSNI
+189 DTGKGGLYLSHI
-203 KNVDISGTVSAIYS
+203 KNVDISGTLSAIYS
-217 DARGNVSLSNI
+217 DVKGNVTLSNI
-228 GTLKLASNINRVSE
+228 GTLNLKSDFTHALEYYGKN
-242 HKGSLPAT
+242 LTAT
-250 EDNTITC
+250 EDNTIIC
-257 HYGSIV
+257 DYGSIV

-450 GSTVTLTS
+450 GSTVTLTG
-458 DDLTITNHNTNYL
+458 DDLAITNHNTNYL
-471 KDADVI
+471 KDANVVA
-477 DAKDAKVAIGSGGVV
+477 AKKAKVAIGSGGIV
-492 NPSRQDLVEDYSG
+492 NPSRQDLVEDYGG
-505 TVDKAGDIIINAN
+505 TVDNAGDLIINAN
-518 KKLTVDGNIIIDAKP
+518 KKLTVDGNIIIDAQSA
-533 GTAAGNSI
+533 TAAGNSI

-555 GDIYTNNGN
+555 GDIYTNKSN
-564 EVHLSLG
+564 EVNLSLG

-579 GNAAGRQAARSTLT
+579 GSTAGRQAGRSTLT

-600 STATGFSFSNANFSE
+600 STAANFSFSDTSFSE
-615 KGTNLTMN
+615 KGTNLKMN
-623 SAAWNVTADSEVAN
+623 SATWNVTADSEVAK
-637 VVMDGNSII
+637 VEMAGSSII

-652 EATTVDMAG
+652 EATTVDMAD

-675 NLSGNGTIKIDYDD
+675 NLTGSGTIKMNYDD
-689 SRTSTDGSTADKLF
+689 SKTSTDGSTADKLF

-708 GTHCLYLNEVNGAA
+708 GTHCLYLNEVNGATT
-722 KLTGKAEDTVLVSVV
+722 LTGNAEDTVLVSVV

-777 TNPTPPPKGPT
+777 TNPTPAPQGPT
-788 RAEAGTIKAHNMSY
+788 RAEAGTLKAHNMSY

-811 LTERLGITCFDE
+811 LTKRLGITCFDE

-829 TRMSNSSISGSGIY
+829 TKMSNSSISGSGIY

-919 HTSKSGSYADYV
+919 HTSQSGSYADYV

-945 VNGSAKSHGL
+945 ANGSAKSHGL
-955 QASAEYGHR
+955 QASAEYGWR
-964 LENDHGLFVTPNAQ
+964 LENDRGLFVAPNAQ
-978 LMLGRLYNKTF
+978 LTLGRLYNKAF

-996 VANDH
+996 VASDH

-1086 FSKDWSWRIGA
+1086 FSQDWSWRIGA

>member
-20 TILSSSFAGEVYADE
+20 TILSSSFAGEAE
-35 EFYYQGSDL
+35 AAEYYHYGWDM
-44 ATADG
+44 ATDDG
-49 KTTWN
+49 TTTW
-54 DDTQTATL
+54 DDETQTATL
-62 HADRSINSNLNWS
+62 HTDRNIYRIFTYSSNLGL
-75 YYTFGINSH
+75 T
-84 SFSDGIH
+84 
-91 DHLGTGQFA
+91 TQPEVQFA
-100 SLGTTKN
+100 SLGTTIFTN
-107 INPYDYY
+107 LGWQWNSY
-114 DVNFSNNSYTV
+114 DVVGATKSET
-125 AGELD
+125 
-130 VKNVDGKEIIT
+130 
-141 PMHNLTLSGD
+141 LTLYGD
-151 IIATLNNKLAVQNLA
+151 IIATQTKKLSVHDLDT
-166 KLEITKGTYG
+166 LRITNGTYG
-176 LDVTYGYKTGTET
+176 LEANEGNKTINT
-189 GTEIANGGLYLSNI
+189 NGGLCISNI
-203 KNVDISGTVSAIYS
+203 RDIDISGTVSAIYS
-217 DARGNVSLSNI
+217 DVRSKVELNNI

-242 HKGSLPAT
+242 YDGHLTAT

-257 HYGSIV
+257 DYGSIV
-263 NINAKDTTITS
+263 NIDAQNTTITS

-284 NVDNINVLETSWG
+284 SVNNINHLEEAIWE

-307 NSDTLTIKA
+307 NSETLTIKA

-335 LGSADKKIKILKFDQ
+335 LGSADKKIQQLTFVKDA
-350 YQDEQGKKIYANMNL
+350 GANMNL
-365 YSNGYIYEEN
+365 YSSSYIYKLEKTGT
-375 NANRYNRYSGTI
+375 YDRYSDTI
-387 AAGKTADDYILHQSQ
+387 PTVNYKQENLHQSQ

-436 NNNYGNVATVSSSG
+436 NSNYGNVATVSSSG
-450 GSTVTLTS
+450 GSTITLTG
-458 DDLTITNHNTNYL
+458 DDLAITNHNTNYL
-471 KDADVI
+471 NDANVVA
-477 DAKDAKVAIGSGGVV
+477 AKKAKVAIGSGGIV
-492 NPSRQDLVEDYSG
+492 NPSRQDLVEDYGG
-505 TVDKAGDIIINAN
+505 TVDNAGDLIINAN
-518 KKLTVDGNIIIDAKP
+518 KKLTVDGNIIIDAQSA
-533 GTAAGNSI
+533 TAAGNSI

-555 GDIYTNNGN
+555 GDIYTNKGN
-564 EVHLSLG
+564 EVHLTLG

-579 GNAAGRQAARSTLT
+579 GSTAGRQAGRSTLT
-593 GAILDAA
+593 GTILDAA
-600 STATGFSFSNANFSE
+600 STAAGFSFSDTSFSE
-615 KGTNLTMN
+615 KGTNLKMN
-623 SAAWNVTADSEVAN
+623 SATWNVTADSEVAK
-637 VVMDGNSII
+637 VEMTGSSII

-675 NLSGNGTIKIDYDD
+675 NLTGSGTIKMDYDD
-689 SRTSTDGSTADKLF
+689 SKTSTDGSTADKLF

-722 KLTGKAEDTVLVSVV
+722 TLTGNAEDTVLVSVV
-737 NEKGD
+737 HENGN
-742 FKAASDDNL
+742 FQAASDDKL

-762 SATEGYTTDWYLAKN
+762 STTEGYTTDWYLAKN
-777 TNPTPPPKGPT
+777 TNPTPAPQGPT
-788 RAEAGTIKAHNMSY
+788 RAEAGTLKAHNMSY

-811 LTERLGITCFDE
+811 LTKRLGITCFDE

-829 TRMSNSSISGSGIY
+829 TKMSNSSISGSGIY

-894 QVSDALQVAGG
+894 QVNDTLQVAGG

-978 LMLGRLYNKTF
+978 FTLGRLYNKAF

-996 VANDH
+996 VASDH

-1020 SQVYAKVRYNT
+1020 SQVYAKLRYNT

-1040 FYKNDASAFCNG
+1040 FCQGDASSFCSG

>member
-20 TILSSSFAGEVYADE
+20 TILSSSFAGEVYADDCY
-35 EFYYQGSDL
+35 FSGSDMYN
-44 ATADG
+44 DG
-49 KTTWN
+49 TTNW
-54 DDTQTATL
+54 DEETQTATL
-62 HADRSINSNLNWS
+62 TDNKTVGFLYHYSKTWGSQSANNDKQGQCASLVS
-75 YYTFGINSH
+75 YY
-84 SFSDGIH
+84 
-91 DHLGTGQFA
+91 
-100 SLGTTKN
+100 
-107 INPYDYY
+107 NPYNVVGAD
-114 DVNFSNNSYTV
+114 NKLIKF
-125 AGELD
+125 EL
-130 VKNVDGKEIIT
+130 G
-141 PMHNLTLSGD
+141 GD
-151 IIATLNNKLAVQNLA
+151 IIAIQNNKLTVD
-166 KLEITKGTYG
+166 KLDTLTITNGTYG
-176 LDVTYGYKTGTET
+176 LFANYGYKTET
-189 GTEIANGGLYLSNI
+189 DTGKGGLYLSNI
-203 KNVDISGTVSAIYS
+203 KNVDISGTLSAIYS
-217 DARGNVSLSNI
+217 DVKGNVTLSNI
-228 GTLKLASNINRVSE
+228 GTLNLKSDFTHALEYYGKN
-242 HKGSLPAT
+242 LTAT
-250 EDNTITC
+250 EDNTIIC
-257 HYGSIV
+257 DYGSIV

-492 NPSRQDLVEDYSG
+492 NPSRQDLVEDYGG

-762 SATEGYTTDWYLAKN
+762 SATEGYKTDWYLTKN
-777 TNPTPPPKGPT
+777 TNPTPAPKDPT
-788 RAEAGTIKAHNMSY
+788 RDEAGTIKAHNMNY

-861 SDEQLT
+861 LDEQLT

-894 QVSDALQVAGG
+894 QVSDALQVVGG
-905 RSDIRGG
+905 CSDIRGG

-931 LRYSSYDND
+931 LRYSFYDND

-978 LMLGRLYNKTF
+978 FTLGRLYNKAF

-996 VANDH
+996 VASDH

>member
-1 MRNYLHQRSKSL
+1 MKIRRGNTNSMKNYLHQRSKSL
-13 LAFAVGL
+13 LAFAIGL
-20 TILSSSFAGEVYADE
+20 TILSSSLVGEVYAAE
-35 EFYYQGSDL
+35 CYYYGSDMVND
-44 ATADG
+44 AT
-49 KTTWN
+49 TTW
-54 DDTQTATL
+54 DDETQTATL
-62 HADRSINSNLNWS
+62 HADRSINRAFNYS
-75 YYTFGINSH
+75 YNFGSQSH
-84 SFSDGIH
+84 
-91 DHLGTGQFA
+91 TEGQFV
-100 SLGTTKN
+100 SLAGF
-107 INPYDYY
+107 NP
-114 DVNFSNNSYTV
+114 YTV
-125 AGELD
+125 AGATGKEKLTLYGD
-130 VKNVDGKEIIT
+130 IMSVTHNNVTVKNLDTLQIT
-141 PMHNLTLSGD
+141 N
-151 IIATLNNKLAVQNLA
+151 
-166 KLEITKGTYG
+166 GTYG
-176 LDVTYGYKTGTET
+176 LDASFGNDRGPVFTNPNN
-189 GTEIANGGLYLSNI
+189 NGGIHLSNI
-203 KNVDISGTVSAIYS
+203 KTVDISGTVSAIYS
-217 DARGNVSLSNI
+217 DAMAKVELKDIDNLNLTSNI
-228 GTLKLASNINRVSE
+228 KRVADYG
-242 HKGSLPAT
+242 KYLTATADYTIYCDYGSLV
-250 EDNTITC
+250 DI
-257 HYGSIV
+257 S
-263 NINAKDTTITS
+263 AKNTTITS
-274 TGRAILATAH
+274 TGQAITAAAH
-284 NVDNINVLETSWG
+284 NAAYINGLENASWETDYPLPVINIK
-297 TDTPWPQVNI
+297 
-307 NSDTLTIKA
+307 SDTLTIAA
-316 ATSGPTAAA
+316 ATSGPTATA
-325 VYSDTGAIVN
+325 VYSDAGATIN
-335 LGSADKKIKILKFDQ
+335 LGSADKKIKQLTFVKDA
-350 YQDEQGKKIYANMNL
+350 GANMNL
-365 YSNGYIYEEN
+365 YSDGYIYEDKDHS
-375 NANRYNRYSGTI
+375 RYDRYSDTI
-387 AAGKTADDYILHQSQ
+387 AAGKTANDYKLHQSQ
-402 INVYAENAEFNAN
+402 INVYAEYAEFNAN

-425 LINVNADNAVI
+425 LINVNAENAVI
-436 NNNYGNVATVSSSG
+436 NNNYGNVATISSNG
-450 GSTVTLTS
+450 GSTVSLTG
-458 DDLTITNHNTNYL
+458 DELAIINHNTNYL
-471 KDADVI
+471 KDANVI

-492 NPSRQDLVEDYSG
+492 NPSRQDLVEDYGG

-518 KKLTVDGNIIIDAKP
+518 KKLTVDGNIIIDANP
-533 GTAAGNSI
+533 QAAGNSI

-579 GNAAGRQAARSTLT
+579 GNATGRQAGRSTLT

-600 STATGFSFSNANFSE
+600 STAAGFSFSDISFST
-615 KGTNLTMN
+615 KGTNLKMKDAT
-623 SAAWNVTADSEVAN
+623 WNVTADS
-637 VVMDGNSII
+637 D
-646 DLTQRN
+646 
-652 EATTVDMAG
+652 ATTVDMTG
-661 SSTHDHNFQKLKIN
+661 SSIINLAHDHGFQKLKIN
-675 NLSGNGTIKIDYDD
+675 NLSGSGTIKMDYDD
-689 SRTSTDGSTADKLF
+689 SKTSTDGSTADKLF

-708 GTHCLYLNEVNGAA
+708 GTHCLYLNEVTGATS
-722 KLTGKAEDTVLVSVV
+722 LTGNAKDTVLVSVV
-737 NEKGD
+737 NEGGD

-751 TWNIYALNKKD
+751 TWNIYALNSKE
-762 SATEGYTTDWYLAKN
+762 STTEGYKTDWYLTKN
-777 TNPTPPPKGPT
+777 TNPTPSTQGPT
-788 RAEAGTIKAHNMSY
+788 RAEAATLKAHNISY

-811 LTERLGITCFDE
+811 LTKRLGITCFDE

-919 HTSKSGSYADYV
+919 HTSQSGSYADYV

-955 QASAEYGHR
+955 QASAEYGCR

-978 LMLGRLYNKTF
+978 LTLGRLYNKAF

-996 VANDH
+996 VANNH

-1010 VDVGQTLGDQ
+1010 VDVGQKLGDQ
-1020 SQVYAKVRYNT
+1020 SQIYAKVRYNT

>member
-20 TILSSSFAGEVYADE
+20 TILSSSFAGEVYAAKCYYFGWDMADDGTTEWSDE
-35 EFYYQGSDL
+35 
-44 ATADG
+44 
-49 KTTWN
+49 N
-54 DDTQTATL
+54 NTATL
-62 HADRSINSNLNWS
+62 TGNKTVGFA
-75 YYTFGINSH
+75 Y
-84 SFSDGIH
+84 SFSKNFGSQSYNRDQ
-91 DHLGTGQFA
+91 GQCA
-100 SLGTTKN
+100 SLVTL
-107 INPYDYY
+107 NPD
-114 DVNFSNNSYTV
+114 FSYNV
-125 AGELD
+125 AGKAGTE
-130 VKNVDGKEIIT
+130 
-141 PMHNLTLSGD
+141 NLTLGGD
-151 IIATLNNKLAVQNLA
+151 IIATQNNKLTVD
-166 KLEITKGTYG
+166 KLDTLTITNGTCG
-176 LDVTYGYKTGTET
+176 LFANYGYKTGSNET
-189 GTEIANGGLYLSNI
+189 GSCGGLYLSNI
-203 KNVDISGTVSAIYS
+203 KNVDISGTLSAIYS
-217 DARGNVSLSNI
+217 DIKGNVTLSNI
-228 GTLKLASNINRVSE
+228 GTLNLKSDFTHASEDYGTNL
-242 HKGSLPAT
+242 KAT

-257 HYGSIV
+257 DYGSIV
-263 NINAKDTTITS
+263 NINAQNTTISS

-284 NVDNINVLETSWG
+284 NVDRINENEDGNWE

-307 NSDTLTIKA
+307 NSETLTIKA

-325 VYSDTGAIVN
+325 VYSDTGAIIN
-335 LGSADKKIKILKFDQ
+335 LGSADNKIKILKFDQ
-350 YQDEQGKKIYANMNL
+350 YQDEQDKKIYANMNL
-365 YSNGYIYEEN
+365 YSSSYIYEEKN
-375 NANRYNRYSGTI
+375 TSRDNRYSATI
-387 AAGKTADDYILHQSQ
+387 ADGKTADDYILHQSQ

-425 LINVNADNAVI
+425 LINVHVDNSVI
-436 NNNYGNVATVSSSG
+436 NNNYGNLATVSSSG
-450 GSTVTLTS
+450 GSTVTIEG
-458 DDLTITNHNTNYL
+458 DDLTITNRNTHYL
-471 KDADVI
+471 KDANVI

-492 NPSRQDLVEDYSG
+492 NPSRQDLVEDYGG

-533 GTAAGNSI
+533 ATAAGNSI

-571 DGSAAGQN
+571 DGSAAKQDS
-579 GNAAGRQAARSTLT
+579 NATGRQAGRSALT

-600 STATGFSFSNANFSE
+600 STAENFSFSDTSFSE
-615 KGTNLTMN
+615 KGTNLKMKDAT
-623 SAAWNVTADSEVAN
+623 WNVTADSEVAN
-637 VVMDGNSII
+637 VEMAGSSII
-646 DLTQRN
+646 DLTQHN
-652 EATTVDMAG
+652 EAATVDMAG
-661 SSTHDHNFQKLKIN
+661 SSTIGRTHDHDFQKLKIN
-675 NLSGNGTIKIDYDD
+675 NLSGSGTIRMDYDD
-689 SRTSTDGSTADKLF
+689 SKTSTDSSTADKLF
-703 INNHS
+703 INNHN
-708 GTHCLYLNEVNGAA
+708 GTHCLYLNEVNGATS
-722 KLTGKAEDTVLVSVV
+722 LTGNAEGTVLVSVV
-737 NEKGD
+737 NESGD

-751 TWNIYALNKKD
+751 TWNIYALNSKQ

-777 TNPTPPPKGPT
+777 TNPTPAPKDPT
-788 RAEAGTIKAHNMSY
+788 RAEAATLKAHNMSY

-811 LTERLGITCFDE
+811 LTKRLGITCFDE

-912 ALTAYHT
+912 SLTAYHT
-919 HTSKSGSYADYV
+919 HTSQSGSYADYV

-955 QASAEYGHR
+955 QASAEYGCR

-978 LMLGRLYNKTF
+978 LMLGRLYNKAF

-1040 FYKNDASAFCNG
+1040 FYQGDASAFCNG